1 MIRFTYQLT
10 PHMESG
16 ERLASPAPTLSAA
29 RTSSPAASSSSS
41 SSSSSSPAPHSKSS
55 LAPSPSALGS
65 TLTTSGLFGAAGE
78 QPFIGSTLS
87 SAFPLVNHPAF
98 GAIYTAGAG
107 RPEFGGLGSL
117 GMSAALAAHPQLGA
131 LSEWWRAAEA
141 HGRGA
146 AAFLP
151 SFIGF
156 PPFFTP
162 HIQPNHSASPV
173 QNRMP
178 GKNSNAP
185 PKGVNGAVNGSGV
198 CPPTTQSGNFS
209 ASPAPVQATTK
220 PTKNS
225 DPTTRRSSPQ
235 NNPGDLVA
243 KPTQKSKEKKPRKK
257 PADNS
262 VASNSESGTSSDS
275 SSDGSLSSD
284 LEDLAEDD
292 EDDDDDDEDDEEE
305 DKQSEFSDSEKQ
317 TKKNTKV
324 VIPNFGTAKTDTSIS
339 GERRDKKVTQAQ
351 KIPSNPPTLVPLPCS
366 VSPPAVSQNSPLAL
380 HSSRSWPEGTMQHF
394 SVIQSTG
401 LAANSKPLALLTQ
414 SQRESSP
421 SSSPIA
427 LTTSPKP
434 LASTASPKPPKLLP
448 STSPQHLPLSLCSS
462 PKPLSVPSPPRST
475 LPLSTS
481 PKPFGLTSP
490 VTSSRKSSLKPPQ
503 HRVPSAAKS
512 NKRKLLEASLA
523 QINEFRLK
531 QTLMSQGQ
539 TFPADQKKQQ
549 PGPKKSPKRTSLS
562 SSPFPPA
569 PRPPPQNNQSNLFL
583 TSALLGLPEPHQ
595 PNGVIQSTTQ
605 DAPLA
610 LITKP
615 RKDSAP
621 QGKSPQCDSDGGSL
635 PVNLSTGASR
645 TQATTQAG
653 PLSLHPT
660 TSPSATGH
668 GSRKNKIPKGK
679 GQTPGLGQGQGQGQ
693 GQADPLSAWKGFS
706 QNHLVQ
712 SLVDLFRG
720 GEPGIRIPGVS
731 IPGVGIPGVG
741 IPGTCNPTAGLPAN
755 KESDDSGDD
764 DDDEDDDLEEE
775 EDEDDSDDSLSESDS
790 NSDSDISGKKVK
802 ELKMLPS
809 GSSKKEMTPRRLT
822 KGPELLNTSTSHP
835 ATSCSPLNLQVIKSP
850 ATVTSSSAL
859 AYHSSP
865 GSSSYSLASPLGLGK
880 RKRVMDEK
888 DLMVPLELGWR
899 RETRIKSVAGRPQGE
914 VAYYAPCG
922 KKLRQYPDVM
932 KYLSR
937 NGISGITRD
946 NFSFSAKIR
955 VGDFYE
961 AREGPQGLQWSLL
974 KEEEVIPRILAMEG
988 RRGRPPNSE
997 RQLLGEG
1004 TKGTRRRKGRPP
1016 NVGDPVAPEGPSPS
1030 EVKLLRKLEAQE
1042 IARQAAQMKLM
1053 RKLEKQALARA
1064 AKEARKQQAIMA
1076 AEERR
1081 KQKEQIKIIKQQEK
1095 IKRIQQ
1101 IRMEK
1106 ELRAQQILEAKRKKK
1121 EEAANAKILEAEKRI
1136 KEKELRR
1143 QQAEILKHQELERHR
1158 LDMVWE
1164 RERRRQHVMLMK
1176 AVEAR
1181 KKAEER
1187 ERLRQEKRDEKRLN
1201 KERKLEQRRLELE
1214 IARELKKPNE
1224 DMCLSDHKLLPEF
1237 SRIPGLILPGRAV
1250 SDCLML
1256 MQFLRGFGKVLGL
1269 DLNVDVPTLG
1279 MLQEGLLNV
1288 GDSMGQ
1294 VQDLLVKMLSL
1305 AVCDPGL
1312 PPGQKTKTMLGD
1324 HLTNVGINRDN
1335 VSEVLQMYMGA
1346 HCANTELAPLA
1357 FSLKT
1362 KAFQAHTPAQK
1373 ASILGFLANELACS
1387 KAVISEID
1395 KSLDQMANMR
1405 KDKIIMEGK
1414 LKKLRTIYAK
1424 RTGKREASMCL
1435 EENQSIGT
1443 PSSAAKR
1450 KRKLGGDSDED
1461 EEEDDD
1467 SDDQAE
1473 EEEDEEEEE
1482 MKKVKK
1488 VETYDEDDVDQAT
1501 SIEELEKQ
1509 IEKLAKQHHQTRR
1522 KLFEISHSL
1531 RSMMYGQDRY
1541 RRRYWVLPHCGGVFI
1556 EAMESGEAPEE
1567 LEEERQRRRR
1577 TAEEIKVKEEPQEI
1591 ELQKEN
1597 PINSDG
1603 QSIRTQGLEQQ
1614 HEEEKEQGRKNNSPN
1629 LFYQQPDCASKLCT
1643 LRDVNKD
1650 INKETVRAEG
1660 NESPHVRQNGSP
1672 VGTSSSLTTNTSEL
1686 AEVATSSIVTINNTT
1701 NIPPPALSSVSVP
1714 CLPAPRD
1721 SPGNTPPTSSPA
1733 PSPLFSFQA
1742 NDQLLRV
1749 LTERSGHW
1757 FSLLPRNP
1765 CDLSSLTTT
1774 PPGAPRMSPQASSTP
1789 GRPKSPPPSPAL
1801 PLTPSAASAST
1812 SPHHPAGL
1820 LNYPLSALQV
1830 KSGGS
1835 LLGVSFGSWPSGMI
1849 SPSLPLCSSPSPML
1863 GHVLEGNTAASVS
1876 SKSESPLPRIEKTSS
1891 MPTSALEMPK
1901 SLDLTT
1907 PRPIPEEMLAGWWRV
1922 SDIEELRALVDALH
1936 CRGMR
1941 EKGLQ
1946 RQMQKYMEIIP
1957 QVCTKHKDV
1966 AMIELHELEESQV
1979 SVESVRGW
1987 CVEEQAMEMDIA
1999 VLQQVE
2005 ELERKVT
2012 AASLQVK
2019 GWTYPDPQSE
2029 REDLVYYEHKPPTTK
2044 STAGSANGADKDTKE
2059 HPEERGE
2066 KGGVMRHPDNPLD
2079 IAVTRLA
2086 DLERNIERRY
2096 LRSPLGTTIQIRLD
2110 NVGTVTVPAPAPSTS
2125 ADREGGEEEV
2135 AHGMKVWR
2143 KALSEVRSAAQ
2154 LAMCIQQLQKSIAW
2168 ERSIMKVYCQMC
2180 KKGDNEDL
2188 LLLCDGCDKG
2198 CHTYC
2203 HKPKITSI
2211 PEGDWYCPACI
2222 SKASG
2227 PSPKSKKPPSKP
2239 LASSGGSS
2247 KKGGEVKKNGKQAG
2261 NGDMSEDD
2269 SASASSTPKKTA
2281 KDTSRKRKPEETSLA
2296 LPASNQES
2304 PVCVKRAKTARDNNR
2319 DLGLCRVLLAE
2330 LERHQD
2336 AWPFLTPVNL
2346 KSVPGYKKVIKK
2358 PMDFSTIREKLVS
2371 SQYQNLETFIIDVNL
2386 VFDNCEKFNEDNSDI
2401 GRAGHNMRKFFEK
2414 RWTELLK
2421 QTN

>member
-1 MIRFTYQLT
+1 
-10 PHMESG
+10 MESG

-65 TLTTSGLFGAAGE
+65 TLSTSGRLFGAAGE

-98 GAIYTAGAG
+98 GALYTAGAG

-117 GMSAALAAHPQLGA
+117 GMSAALATHPQLGA

-162 HIQPNHSASPV
+162 HIQPNHSVSPV
-173 QNRMP
+173 QIRMP
-178 GKNSNAP
+178 GKNSHTP

-198 CPPTTQSGNFS
+198 CPPTTQSGSFS
-209 ASPAPVQATTK
+209 ASPAPVQASTK
-220 PTKNS
+220 STKTSNPS
-225 DPTTRRSSPQ
+225 HSHRSSPHK
-235 NNPGDLVA
+235 NPAELVV
-243 KPTQKSKEKKPRKK
+243 KPIQKQKEKKPRKK
-257 PADNS
+257 PTDAS

-292 EDDDDDDEDDEEE
+292 EDDDDDDEDDDEE
-305 DKQSEFSDSEKQ
+305 DKQSELSDSEKR
-317 TKKNTKV
+317 TKKKTKV
-324 VIPNFGTAKTDTSIS
+324 LIPGTGTAK
-339 GERRDKKVTQAQ
+339 KKAH
-351 KIPSNPPTLVPLPCS
+351 SNPPTLVPLPCS
-366 VSPPAVSQNSPLAL
+366 ASPPALSQSSPLAL
-380 HSSRSWPEGTMQHF
+380 HSSRSWTDSPQQHF

-414 SQRESSP
+414 PRRESSP

-427 LTTSPKP
+427 LTTSPKA
-434 LASTASPKPPKLLP
+434 LSSTASPKPPKLLP
-448 STSPQHLPLSLCSS
+448 SSSPQHLPLSLCSS
-462 PKPLSVPSPPRST
+462 PKPLSVPSPPPST

-481 PKPFGLTSP
+481 PKRFGLTSS
-490 VTSSRKSSLKPPQ
+490 VRSSKKSSLKPPQ
-503 HRVPSAAKS
+503 HAPSGAAKS
-512 NKRKLLEASLA
+512 NKRKQLEASLA

-539 TFPADQKKQQ
+539 TFPAELKKQQ
-549 PGPKKSPKRTSLS
+549 QGPNKSPKRTSLS
-562 SSPFPPA
+562 SSPLPPA
-569 PRPPPQNNQSNLFL
+569 PPPPPQNNHSNLFL
-583 TSALLGLPEPHQ
+583 SSALLGLPEPHH

-610 LITKP
+610 LISKP
-615 RKDSAP
+615 RKDSAS
-621 QGKSPQCDSDGGSL
+621 QGKSPQCDSEAGSM

-645 TQATTQAG
+645 TQGTTKAG
-653 PLSLHPT
+653 LLSQPPT
-660 TSPSATGH
+660 TSPHATGH
-668 GSRKNKIPKGK
+668 GSRKNKSPKGK
-679 GQTPGLGQGQGQGQ
+679 GQTPGLVQGQ
-693 GQADPLSAWKGFS
+693 GQADPLAAWKGFS

-720 GEPGIRIPGVS
+720 GEAGIGIPGVS
-731 IPGVGIPGVG
+731 IPGAGIPGVG

-755 KESDDSGDD
+755 KESDDSD

-775 EDEDDSDDSLSESDS
+775 EDEEDSDDSLSESDS
-790 NSDSDISGKKVK
+790 NSDSDVSGKKVK
-802 ELKMLPS
+802 ELKLLPS

-822 KGPELLNTSTSHP
+822 KGPELLNTSTNHT
-835 ATSCSPLNLQVIKSP
+835 ATSCSPLNLQVIKTP
-850 ATVTSSSAL
+850 TIVTSSSAL

-888 DLMVPLELGWR
+888 ELMIPLELGWR
-899 RETRIKSVAGRPQGE
+899 RETRIKTVAGRPQGE

-988 RRGRPPNSE
+988 RRGRPPNSD
-997 RQLLGEG
+997 RQSAGEG
-1004 TKGTRRRKGRPP
+1004 TKGSRRRKGRPP
-1016 NVGDPVAPEGPSPS
+1016 NVGDPLVPEGPSPS

-1064 AKEARKQQAIMA
+1064 AKEARKQQAIIA

-1081 KQKEQIKIIKQQEK
+1081 KQKEQIKILKQQ
-1095 IKRIQQ
+1095 
-1101 IRMEK
+1101 
-1106 ELRAQQILEAKRKKK
+1106 AKRKKK

-1224 DMCLSDHKLLPEF
+1224 DMCLSDHKPLPEF

-1269 DLNVDVPTLG
+1269 DLSMDVPTLG

-1294 VQDLLVKMLSL
+1294 VQDLLVKLLSL

-1346 HCANTELAPLA
+1346 HCANTNLALLA
-1357 FSLKT
+1357 LSLKT
-1362 KAFQAHTPAQK
+1362 KAFQAHTPVQK
-1373 ASILGFLANELACS
+1373 SSILGFLANELACS
-1387 KAVISEID
+1387 RAVISEID

-1405 KDKIIMEGK
+1405 KDKLIMEGK
-1414 LKKLRTIYAK
+1414 LKKLRTIHAK
-1424 RTGKREASMCL
+1424 RTGKREASMGV
-1435 EENQSIGT
+1435 EENQSVGT

-1450 KRKLGGDSDED
+1450 KRKLGGDSDD
-1461 EEEDDD
+1461 DEDDD
-1467 SDDQAE
+1467 EDSDDPAE

-1482 MKKVKK
+1482 VKKVKK
-1488 VETYDEDDVDQAT
+1488 AEVYDEDDVDQAT

-1577 TAEEIKVKEEPQEI
+1577 AAEEVKVKEEPQEI
-1591 ELQKEN
+1591 ELEKEKHAN
-1597 PINSDG
+1597 LDG
-1603 QSIRTQGLEQQ
+1603 PSVRSQGLEQLE
-1614 HEEEKEQGRKNNSPN
+1614 EEEKEHEGKKNSPS
-1629 LFYQQPDCASKLCT
+1629 LFYPQQGCVSKLCT
-1643 LRDVNKD
+1643 IRDVSKD
-1650 INKETVRAEG
+1650 VGKETVKAE
-1660 NESPHVRQNGSP
+1660 NKQSPHVRQNGSP
-1672 VGTSSSLTTNTSEL
+1672 VGTHSATASVTATSPTHNTSEP
-1686 AEVATSSIVTINNTT
+1686 AVASTPSLVTTNDMT
-1701 NIPPPALSSVSVP
+1701 NIPPPGSTSLPVP
-1714 CLPAPRD
+1714 CLPGPRE
-1721 SPGNTPPTSSPA
+1721 SPGNTPLSSSPA
-1733 PSPLFSFQA
+1733 PSPYLSFQA

-1774 PPGAPRMSPQASSTP
+1774 PPGAPRVSPQASSTP
-1789 GRPKSPPPSPAL
+1789 ARPRSPPPSPAL
-1801 PLTPSAASAST
+1801 PLTPSAASASA

-1820 LNYPLSALQV
+1820 LNYPMSALQV

-1835 LLGVSFGSWPSGMI
+1835 LLGVSFGSWPSGII
-1849 SPSLPLCSSPSPML
+1849 SPSLPLCSSPSLMP
-1863 GHVLEGNTAASVS
+1863 GHSLEGNTASVS

-1891 MPTSALEMPK
+1891 MPSPALEMPK
-1901 SLDLTT
+1901 SLDHSM
-1907 PRPIPEEMLAGWWRV
+1907 PRPIPEEMLTGWWRV
-1922 SDIEELRALVDALH
+1922 SDIEQLRNLVNALH
-1936 CRGMR
+1936 SRGIR

-1946 RQMQKYMEIIP
+1946 RQMQKYIEIIP
-1957 QVCTKHKDV
+1957 QVCTKHKEV
-1966 AMIELHELEESQV
+1966 AMIELRDLEESQV

-2029 REDLVYYEHKPPTTK
+2029 REDLVYYEHKPLTK
-2044 STAGSANGADKDTKE
+2044 SASAGTGDKDSKE
-2059 HPEERGE
+2059 HPDERGE
-2066 KGGVMRHPDNPLD
+2066 KGGVTRHPDNPLD

-2180 KKGDNEDL
+2180 RKGDNEDL

-2227 PSPKSKKPPSKP
+2227 PSPKNKKPPSKP
-2239 LASSGGSS
+2239 AASGGGGV
-2247 KKGGEVKKNGKQAG
+2247 KKGGEAKKNGKQTG
-2261 NGDMSEDD
+2261 NGEVSEED
-2269 SASASSTPKKTA
+2269 SASASSTPKKVA
-2281 KDTSRKRKPEETSLA
+2281 KDTNRKRKTEEASPA
-2296 LPASNQES
+2296 LPAANQES

>member
-1 MIRFTYQLT
+1 
-10 PHMESG
+10 MESG
-16 ERLASPAPTLSAA
+16 ERLASPVPTLSAA

-41 SSSSSSPAPHSKSS
+41 SSSSPSPAPHSKSS
-55 LAPSPSALGS
+55 LAPSPSAQGS
-65 TLTTSGLFGAAGE
+65 TLSTSGRLFGAAGE

-98 GAIYTAGAG
+98 GAIYTAGTG

-117 GMSAALAAHPQLGA
+117 GMSAALATHPQLGA

-162 HIQPNHSASPV
+162 HIQPNHSASPI
-173 QNRMP
+173 QIRMP
-178 GKNSNAP
+178 SKNSHTP
-185 PKGVNGAVNGSGV
+185 PKGVNGAVNGGEV
-198 CPPTTQSGNFS
+198 CPPTTQSGSFS
-209 ASPAPVQATTK
+209 AGPNPVQSSTK

-225 DPTTRRSSPQ
+225 ELSKNPRSGIQ
-235 NNPGDLVA
+235 NNPA
-243 KPTQKSKEKKPRKK
+243 KAVEKLHKTKDKKPRKK
-257 PADNS
+257 ATDTCT
-262 VASNSESGTSSDS
+262 ASNSESSTSSYS

-292 EDDDDDDEDDEEE
+292 EDDDDDEDDEEE
-305 DKQSEFSDSEKQ
+305 DKHTELSDSEKR
-317 TKKNTKV
+317 TKKKTKV
-324 VIPNFGTAKTDTSIS
+324 LIPSTGTAKTDRSPP
-339 GERRDKKVTQAQ
+339 GEPHNKMV
-351 KIPSNPPTLVPLPCS
+351 PSNPTTLVPLPCS
-366 VSPPAVSQNSPLAL
+366 VSPPSLSQTSPLAL
-380 HSSRSWPEGTMQHF
+380 HGSRSRTEGPHQHF

-401 LAANSKPLALLTQ
+401 LAANSKPLAVLAQ
-414 SQRESSP
+414 HRESPP

-427 LTTSPKP
+427 LTTSPKAP
-434 LASTASPKPPKLLP
+434 SSTASPKLPKLLP
-448 STSPQHLPLSLCSS
+448 SSPPQHLPLSLCSS

-475 LPLSTS
+475 LPPSTS

-490 VTSSRKSSLKPPQ
+490 LTSSQKSLLKPPR
-503 HRVPSAAKS
+503 HLVPGSTKA
-512 NKRKLLEASLA
+512 NKRKQLEASLV

-539 TFPADQKKQQ
+539 TFPPELKKQQ
-549 PGPKKSPKRTSLS
+549 QGLNKSPKRTSLS
-562 SSPFPPA
+562 SSPLLPA
-569 PRPPPQNNQSNLFL
+569 PPPPPQNNHSNLFL
-583 TSALLGLPEPHQ
+583 SSALLGLPEPHH

-615 RKDSAP
+615 RQDSAS
-621 QGKSPQCDSDGGSL
+621 QSKSPQCDSDAGSM

-645 TQATTQAG
+645 TQAAAQAC
-653 PLSLHPT
+653 PPSQPHT
-660 TSPSATGH
+660 TSPHAAGH
-668 GSRKNKIPKGK
+668 GSRKNKSPKVK
-679 GQTPGLGQGQGQGQ
+679 GQAPGPVQGP
-693 GQADPLSAWKGFS
+693 GQADPLAAWKGFS

-720 GEPGIRIPGVS
+720 GEPGIGIPGVS

-741 IPGTCNPTAGLPAN
+741 IPGTCNPPAGLPAN
-755 KESDDSGDD
+755 KESDESGDD

-775 EDEDDSDDSLSESDS
+775 EEDEEDSDDSLSESDS

-802 ELKMLPS
+802 ELKLLPS
-809 GSSKKEMTPRRLT
+809 GSSKKEMTPRRRT
-822 KGPELLNTSTSHP
+822 KGPELLSTSTTHTT
-835 ATSCSPLNLQVIKSP
+835 TSCSPLNLQVIKTP
-850 ATVTSSSAL
+850 TIVTSSSAL

-865 GSSSYSLASPLGLGK
+865 GSSSYSLASPLGFGK

-888 DLMVPLELGWR
+888 ELMIPLELGWR
-899 RETRIKSVAGRPQGE
+899 RETRVKPVAGRPPGE

-997 RQLLGEG
+997 RQSVGEG
-1004 TKGTRRRKGRPP
+1004 AKGNRRRKGRPP
-1016 NVGDPVAPEGPSPS
+1016 NVGNPLVPEGPSPS

-1042 IARQAAQMKLM
+1042 IARQATQMKLM

-1076 AEERR
+1076 AEERK
-1081 KQKEQIKIIKQQEK
+1081 KQKEQIKVLKQQEK

-1101 IRMEK
+1101 IRVEK
-1106 ELRAQQILEAKRKKK
+1106 ELRALQIVEAKRKKK
-1121 EEAANAKILEAEKRI
+1121 QEAANAKIVEAEKRI
-1136 KEKELRR
+1136 KEKEIRR
-1143 QQAEILKHQELERHR
+1143 HQAEILKHQELERHR

-1214 IARELKKPNE
+1214 LARELKKPNE
-1224 DMCLSDHKLLPEF
+1224 DMCLSDHKPLPDF
-1237 SRIPGLILPGRAV
+1237 SRIPGLILPGQAV

-1269 DLNVDVPTLG
+1269 DLNLDVPTLG
-1279 MLQEGLLNV
+1279 MLQEGLLNI
-1288 GDSMGQ
+1288 GDSMGH
-1294 VQDLLVKMLSL
+1294 VQDLLVKLLSL

-1312 PPGQKTKTMLGD
+1312 PPGQRTKTMLGD

-1357 FSLKT
+1357 LSLKT
-1362 KAFQAHTPAQK
+1362 KAFQAHMPAQK

-1395 KSLDQMANMR
+1395 KNLDQMANMR

-1414 LKKLRTIYAK
+1414 LKKLRNIYAK
-1424 RTGKREASMCL
+1424 RTGRREASMGL
-1435 EENQSIGT
+1435 EENQSVCT
-1443 PSSAAKR
+1443 PSSATKR
-1450 KRKLGGDSDED
+1450 KRKLGGDSDDDDDD
-1461 EEEDDD
+1461 EDD

-1473 EEEDEEEEE
+1473 DDEDEEEEDL
-1482 MKKVKK
+1482 KKIRR
-1488 VETYDEDDVDQAT
+1488 VETYDEDEVDQAT
-1501 SIEELEKQ
+1501 SLEELEKQ
-1509 IEKLAKQHHQTRR
+1509 IEKLAKQHHQMRR
-1522 KLFEISHSL
+1522 KLFESSHSL

-1556 EAMESGEAPEE
+1556 ESMESGEAPEE

-1577 TAEEIKVKEEPQEI
+1577 AAEEVKVKEEPQEI
-1591 ELQKEN
+1591 QVQKEKLTAN
-1597 PINSDG
+1597 ADAQYPQAHGSE
-1603 QSIRTQGLEQQ
+1603 EQKQ
-1614 HEEEKEQGRKNNSPN
+1614 EENEHEGKKSA
-1629 LFYQQPDCASKLCT
+1629 LFYQQPDCVSKLCT
-1643 LRDVNKD
+1643 LWDTE
-1650 INKETVRAEG
+1650 KETVNAEEK
-1660 NESPHVRQNGSP
+1660 ESPRVRQNGSP
-1672 VGTSSSLTTNTSEL
+1672 VGHPVATATVTSSCPSTNTSEP
-1686 AEVATSSIVTINNTT
+1686 AVASSPSVVTPNDIT
-1701 NIPPPALSSVSVP
+1701 NILPLASTSLSVQ

-1721 SPGNTPPTSSPA
+1721 SPGNTPPTTSPA
-1733 PSPLFSFQA
+1733 PSPHLTFQA

-1765 CDLSSLTTT
+1765 CDLASLTTT
-1774 PPGAPRMSPQASSTP
+1774 PPGAPRLSPQASSTP
-1789 GRPKSPPPSPAL
+1789 AKPRSPPPSPAL
-1801 PLTPSAASAST
+1801 PLTPSAASASG

-1830 KSGGS
+1830 KSGCS
-1835 LLGVSFGSWPSGMI
+1835 LLGVSLGSWPSGIM
-1849 SPSLPLCSSPSPML
+1849 SLPLCTSPSPMQ
-1863 GHVLEGNTAASVS
+1863 GHSLEGNTAASHS
-1876 SKSESPLPRIEKTSS
+1876 SKSESPLPRIEKTLS
-1891 MPTSALEMPK
+1891 MPCLAMEMPK
-1901 SLDLTT
+1901 SLDHPL
-1907 PRPIPEEMLAGWWRV
+1907 PRPIPEELLTGWWRV
-1922 SDIEELRALVDALH
+1922 SDIEQLRALVNALH
-1936 CRGMR
+1936 SRGIR

-1946 RQMQKYMEIIP
+1946 RQMQKYMETIP
-1957 QVCTKHKDV
+1957 QVCTRHRDV
-1966 AMIELHELEESQV
+1966 AMIELCELEESQV

-2019 GWTYPDPQSE
+2019 GWSFPDPQSE
-2029 REDLVYYEHKPPTTK
+2029 REDLVYYEHKPPTK
-2044 STAGSANGADKDTKE
+2044 STPASANMGDRDSKE
-2059 HPEERGE
+2059 HSEERGE

-2125 ADREGGEEEV
+2125 ADREGCEEEV

-2143 KALSEVRSAAQ
+2143 KALAEVRSAAQ

-2168 ERSIMKVYCQMC
+2168 ERSIMKVYCQLC
-2180 KKGDNEDL
+2180 RKGDNEDL

-2227 PSPKSKKPPSKP
+2227 PASKSKKPPSKQV
-2239 LASSGGSS
+2239 ASSGGGG

-2261 NGDMSEDD
+2261 NGEVPEDE
-2269 SASASSTPKKTA
+2269 SASANSTPKKGA
-2281 KDTSRKRKPEETSLA
+2281 KDTNRKRKTEERSPA
-2296 LPASNQES
+2296 LPTANQES

-2401 GRAGHNMRKFFEK
+2401 GRAGHTMRKFFEK

>member
-1 MIRFTYQLT
+1 
-10 PHMESG
+10 MESG
-16 ERLASPAPTLSAA
+16 ERLASPVPTLSAA

-41 SSSSSSPAPHSKSS
+41 TSSSPAPHSKSS
-55 LAPSPSALGS
+55 LAPTPSGLAS
-65 TLTTSGLFGAAGE
+65 TLSNSGRLFGAVGE

-98 GAIYTAGAG
+98 GALYTAGAG

-162 HIQPNHSASPV
+162 HIQPNHSASPI
-173 QNRMP
+173 QMRLP
-178 GKNSNAP
+178 SKNSHSP
-185 PKGVNGAVNGSGV
+185 PKGINGAVNGSV
-198 CPPTTQSGNFS
+198 VYPPSTQSGSFS
-209 ASPAPVQATTK
+209 SSPAPVQI
-220 PTKNS
+220 S
-225 DPTTRRSSPQ
+225 
-235 NNPGDLVA
+235 A
-243 KPTQKSKEKKPRKK
+243 KPTRNSEPPNSHHSSSSKPAGSTEKTHKTKEKKSRKK
-257 PADNS
+257 PADGS
-262 VASNSESGTSSDS
+262 TASHSESGSSSDI

-284 LEDLAEDD
+284 LEDLPEDD
-292 EDDDDDDEDDEEE
+292 EDDDDDEEDEEDEDKSSELLDS
-305 DKQSEFSDSEKQ
+305 DKRA
-317 TKKNTKV
+317 KKKSKV
-324 VIPNFGTAKTDTSIS
+324 LTPNSAKTDRLLS
-339 GERRDKKVTQAQ
+339 GSSTAEAKTPKV
-351 KIPSNPPTLVPLPCS
+351 PSNPPTLVPLPRS
-366 VSPPAVSQNSPLAL
+366 VSPPAPSQITPLAL
-380 HSSRSWPEGTMQHF
+380 HNSRPRTEQHF

-401 LAANSKPLALLTQ
+401 LAANSKPMALVTH
-414 SQRESSP
+414 RESSP

-427 LTTSPKP
+427 LTTSPKA
-434 LASTASPKPPKLLP
+434 LSRTVSPKLLP
-448 STSPQHLPLSLCSS
+448 SSSPQHLPLSLCSS
-462 PKPLSVPSPPRST
+462 PKPLSVPSPPM
-475 LPLSTS
+475 STS
-481 PKPFGLTSP
+481 PKPFALTSP
-490 VTSSRKSSLKPPQ
+490 VTSSQKRTLKPPQ
-503 HRVPSAAKS
+503 HAAGGKPS
-512 NKRKLLEASLA
+512 KRKLLEASLA

-531 QTLMSQGQ
+531 QTLGSHGQ
-539 TFPADQKKQQ
+539 LFPAEFKKQT
-549 PGPKKSPKRTSLS
+549 GPKSPKRTSLS
-562 SSPFPPA
+562 PLPPV
-569 PRPPPQNNQSNLFL
+569 PTPQNNHSNLFL
-583 TSALLGLPEPHQ
+583 SSALLGLPEPHQ

-615 RKDSAP
+615 RKDSASR
-621 QGKSPQCDSDGGSL
+621 GKSLHCDSDSGSM

-645 TQATTQAG
+645 TQSQ
-653 PLSLHPT
+653 PPT
-660 TSPSATGH
+660 TSLHATGH
-668 GSRKNKIPKGK
+668 GSRKNKSLLGK
-679 GQTPGLGQGQGQGQ
+679 GHSLGLGQA
-693 GQADPLSAWKGFS
+693 QADAFAAWKGLP

-712 SLVDLFRG
+712 SLVDLFRA
-720 GEPGIRIPGVS
+720 GESGIGIPGVS
-731 IPGVGIPGVG
+731 IPGVGIPGMG
-741 IPGTCNPTAGLPAN
+741 LPGTFNPTAGLPAN

-775 EDEDDSDDSLSESDS
+775 DEEDSDDSLSESDS
-790 NSDSDISGKKVK
+790 NSDSDISGKKAK
-802 ELKMLPS
+802 ELKLPS
-809 GSSKKEMTPRRLT
+809 GLSKKESLSRRLT
-822 KGPELLNTSTSHP
+822 KGAELLNTSSNHT

-850 ATVTSSSAL
+850 IVSSSSAL

-865 GSSSYSLASPLGLGK
+865 GSSYSLTSPLGLVK
-880 RKRVMDEK
+880 KKRVIDEK
-888 DLMVPLELGWR
+888 DLMLPLELGWR
-899 RETRIKSVAGRPQGE
+899 RETRIKSVAGRPQGD
-914 VAYYAPCG
+914 VAYYGPCG

-937 NGISGITRD
+937 NGISGLTRD

-974 KEEEVIPRILAMEG
+974 KEDEVIPHILAMEG
-988 RRGRPPNSE
+988 RRGRPPTSD
-997 RQLLGEG
+997 RQLGPDG
-1004 TKGTRRRKGRPP
+1004 GKGSRRRKGRPP
-1016 NVGDPVAPEGPSPS
+1016 NVGDPLIPEGPSPS

-1053 RKLEKQALARA
+1053 RKLEKQAMARA

-1081 KQKEQIKIIKQQEK
+1081 KQKEQIKILKQQEK

-1106 ELRAQQILEAKRKKK
+1106 ELRAQQILEAKRRKK
-1121 EEAANAKILEAEKRI
+1121 EEATNAKILEAEKRI
-1136 KEKELRR
+1136 KEKEIRR

-1158 LDMVWE
+1158 LDME

-1176 AVEAR
+1176 AVDAR

-1187 ERLRQEKRDEKRLN
+1187 ERVRQEKRDEKRLN
-1201 KERKLEQRRLELE
+1201 KERKLEQRRLEQEL
-1214 IARELKKPNE
+1214 ARELKKPNE
-1224 DMCLSDHKLLPEF
+1224 DMSLSDHKPLPDF

-1269 DLNVDVPTLG
+1269 DLNTDVPTLG

-1357 FSLKT
+1357 LSLKT
-1362 KAFQAHTPAQK
+1362 KAFQAHTPEQK
-1373 ASILGFLANELACS
+1373 AAILGFLANELACS

-1395 KSLDQMANMR
+1395 KNLDQMANMR

-1414 LKKLRTIYAK
+1414 LKKLRTIHAK
-1424 RTGKREASMCL
+1424 RTGKREASAGV
-1435 EENQSIGT
+1435 EETQSVGT
-1443 PSSAAKR
+1443 PSSATKR
-1450 KRKLGGDSDED
+1450 KRKMAADSDDEEDED
-1461 EEEDDD
+1461 ED
-1467 SDDQAE
+1467 SDDPPD
-1473 EEEDEEEEE
+1473 EDEEEEE
-1482 MKKVKK
+1482 EEIKKVKK
-1488 VETYDEDDVDQAT
+1488 TEAYDEDEVDQAT

-1509 IEKLAKQHHQTRR
+1509 IDKLAKQHHQIRR
-1522 KLFEISHSL
+1522 KLYEIAHSL
-1531 RSMMYGQDRY
+1531 RAMMYGQDRY

-1556 EAMESGEAPEE
+1556 EGMESGEGPDE
-1567 LEEERQRRRR
+1567 LEEERQRRKRV
-1577 TAEEIKVKEEPQEI
+1577 AEEVNVKDEPLEI
-1591 ELQKEN
+1591 ELQKDKLVEN
-1597 PINSDG
+1597 NTCDMSEDKTD
-1603 QSIRTQGLEQQ
+1603 SLY
-1614 HEEEKEQGRKNNSPN
+1614 
-1629 LFYQQPDCASKLCT
+1629 YQQSGGVVKVCSQ
-1643 LRDVNKD
+1643 RDSNNHPGTDAV
-1650 INKETVRAEG
+1650 KEEDK
-1660 NESPHVRQNGSP
+1660 ESLHQNGSP
-1672 VGTSSSLTTNTSEL
+1672 VGHSATATPTSPTHNTSQPSVAEIPSVNTNHTTNS
-1686 AEVATSSIVTINNTT
+1686 
-1701 NIPPPALSSVSVP
+1701 PPPSSAAGSVLCTP
-1714 CLPAPRD
+1714 ASRDTFENTAPHTFSPILQLP
-1721 SPGNTPPTSSPA
+1721 
-1733 PSPLFSFQA
+1733 FQT

-1757 FSLLPRNP
+1757 FSLLPRSP
-1765 CDLSSLTTT
+1765 CDVSSITASS
-1774 PPGAPRMSPQASSTP
+1774 PGASRVSPQASSTP
-1789 GRPKSPPPSPAL
+1789 ARPKSPSPAL
-1801 PLTPSAASAST
+1801 PLTPSAASASA
-1812 SPHHPAGL
+1812 SPHHPATL
-1820 LNYPLSALQV
+1820 LSYPLSALQM
-1830 KSGGS
+1830 KPGSS
-1835 LLGVSFGSWPSGMI
+1835 LLGLSFGSWSSGLL
-1849 SPSLPLCSSPSPML
+1849 SPSLPLSTSPMPA
-1863 GHVLEGNTAASVS
+1863 HCLENTASVS
-1876 SKSESPLPRIEKTSS
+1876 SKSESPVHRVEKSSS
-1891 MPTSALEMPK
+1891 MPSPAQELPK
-1901 SLDLTT
+1901 SPDHRT
-1907 PRPIPEEMLAGWWRV
+1907 PRPIPEEMLTGWWRV
-1922 SDIEELRALVDALH
+1922 SDMEELKALLEALH
-1936 CRGMR
+1936 SRGIR

-1946 RQMQKYMEIIP
+1946 RQIQKYMEIIP
-1957 QVCTKHKDV
+1957 QVCTKHRDA
-1966 AMIELHELEESQV
+1966 AMIELRDLEESQV
-1979 SVESVRGW
+1979 SEESVRGW

-2005 ELERKVT
+2005 ELERKVS

-2029 REDLVYYEHKPPTTK
+2029 REDLVYYEHKPLTKPTAT
-2044 STAGSANGADKDTKE
+2044 SGSDKDSKDSKEPKDSKDSRE
-2059 HPEERGE
+2059 HPEERGSE
-2066 KGGVMRHPDNPLD
+2066 KGGVVRHPDNPLD

-2143 KALSEVRSAAQ
+2143 KALIEVRSAAQ

-2168 ERSIMKVYCQMC
+2168 ERSIMKVYCQIC

-2203 HKPKITSI
+2203 HKPKITTI

-2222 SKASG
+2222 SKAS
-2227 PSPKSKKPPSKP
+2227 SPIPKNKKPQSKP
-2239 LASSGGSS
+2239 VASTGSN
-2247 KKGGEVKKNGKQAG
+2247 KKSEAKKNGKQTG
-2261 NGDMSEDD
+2261 NGGVTEEEP
-2269 SASASSTPKKTA
+2269 ASANTTPKKGA
-2281 KDTSRKRKPEETSLA
+2281 KDNNRKRKIEESS
-2296 LPASNQES
+2296 PAPPAANQES
-2304 PVCVKRAKTARDNNR
+2304 PASVKRAKTARDNNR

-2336 AWPFLTPVNL
+2336 AWPFLSPVNL

-2386 VFDNCEKFNEDNSDI
+2386 VFENCEKFNEDNSDI

>member
-1 MIRFTYQLT
+1 
-10 PHMESG
+10 MESG

-41 SSSSSSPAPHSKSS
+41 SSSPSPAPHSKSS

-65 TLTTSGLFGAAGE
+65 TLSTSGRLFGVAGE
-78 QPFIGSTLS
+78 QPFIGSALS

-98 GAIYTAGAG
+98 GALYTAGAG

-117 GMSAALAAHPQLGA
+117 GLSAALATHPQLGA

-141 HGRGA
+141 HNRGA

-162 HIQPNHSASPV
+162 HIQPNHSISPV
-173 QNRMP
+173 QIRMP
-178 GKNSNAP
+178 GKNSQTP

-198 CPPTTQSGNFS
+198 FPPTTQSGSFS
-209 ASPAPVQATTK
+209 VSPASVQASTK
-220 PTKNS
+220 STKYSNLSNS
-225 DPTTRRSSPQ
+225 HRSSPH
-235 NNPGDLVA
+235 NNPAGLVE
-243 KPTQKSKEKKPRKK
+243 KPIQKSKEKKPRKK
-257 PADNS
+257 PADTS

-305 DKQSEFSDSEKQ
+305 DKQSELSDSEKR
-317 TKKNTKV
+317 TKKKTKV
-324 VIPNFGTAKTDTSIS
+324 SIPSTGNAK
-339 GERRDKKVTQAQ
+339 KKA
-351 KIPSNPPTLVPLPCS
+351 PSNPPTLVPLPCS
-366 VSPPAVSQNSPLAL
+366 VSPPALSQSSPLAL
-380 HSSRSWPEGTMQHF
+380 HSSRPWTDSPQQHF

-414 SQRESSP
+414 PRRETSP

-427 LTTSPKP
+427 LTTSPKT
-434 LASTASPKPPKLLP
+434 LSSTASPKPPRLLP
-448 STSPQHLPLSLCSS
+448 SSSPQHVPLSLCSS
-462 PKPLSVPSPPRST
+462 PKPLSVPSPPHST
-475 LPLSTS
+475 LTLSTS
-481 PKPFGLTSP
+481 PKSFGLTSS
-490 VTSSRKSSLKPPQ
+490 VRSSKKSSLKPHQ
-503 HRVPSAAKS
+503 HAPAGAAKS
-512 NKRKLLEASLA
+512 NKRKQLEASLA

-539 TFPADQKKQQ
+539 TFPAELKKQQ
-549 PGPKKSPKRTSLS
+549 QGPNKSPKRTSLS
-562 SSPFPPA
+562 SSPLPPA
-569 PRPPPQNNQSNLFL
+569 PLPPPQNNHSNLFL
-583 TSALLGLPEPHQ
+583 SSALLGLPEPHH

-610 LITKP
+610 LISKP
-615 RKDSAP
+615 RKDTASK
-621 QGKSPQCDSDGGSL
+621 GKSPQCDSDAGSM
-635 PVNLSTGASR
+635 PVNLSTGSSR
-645 TQATTQAG
+645 TQGTTQAG
-653 PLSLHPT
+653 PPSQPPT
-660 TSPSATGH
+660 TSPHATGH
-668 GSRKNKIPKGK
+668 GSRKNKSPKGK
-679 GQTPGLGQGQGQGQ
+679 GQTPGLGQGLA
-693 GQADPLSAWKGFS
+693 QADPLAAWKGFS

-720 GEPGIRIPGVS
+720 GEAGIGIPGVS

-741 IPGTCNPTAGLPAN
+741 IPGTFNPTAGLPAN
-755 KESDDSGDD
+755 KESDDSD

-775 EDEDDSDDSLSESDS
+775 EDEEDSDDSLSESDS
-790 NSDSDISGKKVK
+790 NSDSDVSGKKVK
-802 ELKMLPS
+802 ELKLLPS

-822 KGPELLNTSTSHP
+822 KGPELLNTSTNHT
-835 ATSCSPLNLQVIKSP
+835 ATSCSPLNLQVIKTP
-850 ATVTSSSAL
+850 TIVTSSSAL

-888 DLMVPLELGWR
+888 ELMIPLELGWR
-899 RETRIKSVAGRPQGE
+899 RETRITTVAGRPQAE
-914 VAYYAPCG
+914 VAYYAPCS

-932 KYLSR
+932 K
-937 NGISGITRD
+937 
-946 NFSFSAKIR
+946 
-955 VGDFYE
+955 
-961 AREGPQGLQWSLL
+961 GLPWSLL
-974 KEEEVIPRILAMEG
+974 KEEEVIPHILAMEG
-988 RRGRPPNSE
+988 RRGRPSSSD
-997 RQLLGEG
+997 RQSAGEG
-1004 TKGTRRRKGRPP
+1004 TKGSRRRKGRPP
-1016 NVGDPVAPEGPSPS
+1016 NVGDPLVPEGPSPS

-1042 IARQAAQMKLM
+1042 IARQAAQMKMM

-1064 AKEARKQQAIMA
+1064 AKEARKQQAIIA

-1081 KQKEQIKIIKQQEK
+1081 KQKEQIKILKQQEK

-1106 ELRAQQILEAKRKKK
+1106 ELRAQQLLEVKRRKK
-1121 EEAANAKILEAEKRI
+1121 EEVTNAKILEAEKRI

-1143 QQAEILKHQELERHR
+1143 QQAEILKHQ
-1158 LDMVWE
+1158 E

-1224 DMCLSDHKLLPEF
+1224 DMCLSDHKPLPEF

-1269 DLNVDVPTLG
+1269 DLNMDVPTLG

-1294 VQDLLVKMLSL
+1294 VQDLLVKLLSL

-1312 PPGQKTKTMLGD
+1312 PPGQRTKTMLGD

-1346 HCANTELAPLA
+1346 HCANTDLALLA
-1357 FSLKT
+1357 LSLKT
-1362 KAFQAHTPAQK
+1362 KAFQAHTPVQK
-1373 ASILGFLANELACS
+1373 SSILGFLANELACS
-1387 KAVISEID
+1387 RAVISEID
-1395 KSLDQMANMR
+1395 KSLDQMSNMR
-1405 KDKIIMEGK
+1405 KDKLIMEGK
-1414 LKKLRTIYAK
+1414 LKKLRIIHAK
-1424 RTGKREASMCL
+1424 RTGKREASMGV
-1435 EENQSIGT
+1435 EENQSVGT

-1450 KRKLGGDSDED
+1450 KRRDSDED
-1461 EEEDDD
+1461 EDDDED
-1467 SDDQAE
+1467 SDDPAE

-1482 MKKVKK
+1482 VKKVKK
-1488 VETYDEDDVDQAT
+1488 VEVYDEDDVDQAT

-1577 TAEEIKVKEEPQEI
+1577 VAEEVKVKEEPQEI
-1591 ELQKEN
+1591 ELEKEKHADV
-1597 PINSDG
+1597 DG
-1603 QSIRTQGLEQQ
+1603 PSIRTEGLEQQ
-1614 HEEEKEQGRKNNSPN
+1614 EEEEMEYEGKNNSPS
-1629 LFYQQPDCASKLCT
+1629 LFYPEQGCVSKICT
-1643 LRDVNKD
+1643 IRDVNND
-1650 INKETVRAEG
+1650 VGRETVKAE
-1660 NESPHVRQNGSP
+1660 NKQSPHVRQNGSP
-1672 VGTSSSLTTNTSEL
+1672 LGTHSATASVTVTSPTHNTSEP
-1686 AEVATSSIVTINNTT
+1686 AVASTPSLVTTNDAT
-1701 NIPPPALSSVSVP
+1701 NIPPTASTSLPVP
-1714 CLPAPRD
+1714 CLPGPSESQGD
-1721 SPGNTPPTSSPA
+1721 TPLSSSPT
-1733 PSPLFSFQA
+1733 PSPYIPFQA

-1774 PPGAPRMSPQASSTP
+1774 PPAASRVSPQASSTP
-1789 GRPKSPPPSPAL
+1789 AGPRSPPPSPAL

-1820 LNYPLSALQV
+1820 LNYPISALQV
-1830 KSGGS
+1830 KPCGS
-1835 LLGVSFGSWPSGMI
+1835 LLGVSFGSWPSGII
-1849 SPSLPLCSSPSPML
+1849 SPSLPLCSSPSPMP
-1863 GHVLEGNTAASVS
+1863 GHSLEGNTASVS
-1876 SKSESPLPRIEKTSS
+1876 SKSESPLPGIEKTSS
-1891 MPTSALEMPK
+1891 MPSPALEMPK
-1901 SLDLTT
+1901 SLDH
-1907 PRPIPEEMLAGWWRV
+1907 PMPQPIPEEMLTGWWRV
-1922 SDIEELRALVDALH
+1922 SDIEQLRNLVNALH
-1936 CRGMR
+1936 SRGFR
-1941 EKGLQ
+1941 EKGLE

-1957 QVCTKHKDV
+1957 QVCTKHRDV
-1966 AMIELHELEESQV
+1966 AMIELRDLEESQV

-2012 AASLQVK
+2012 SASLQAK
-2019 GWTYPDPQSE
+2019 GWMYPDPQSE
-2029 REDLVYYEHKPPTTK
+2029 REDLVYYEHKPLTK
-2044 STAGSANGADKDTKE
+2044 STSASTGDKE

-2066 KGGVMRHPDNPLD
+2066 KGGVTRHLDNPLD

-2180 KKGDNEDL
+2180 RKGDNEDL

-2227 PSPKSKKPPSKP
+2227 PSPKNKKPPSKP
-2239 LASSGGSS
+2239 VASSGGGG
-2247 KKGGEVKKNGKQAG
+2247 KKGGEAKKNGKQTG
-2261 NGDMSEDD
+2261 NGEVSEEDP
-2269 SASASSTPKKTA
+2269 ASASSTPKKAAA
-2281 KDTSRKRKPEETSLA
+2281 KDTNRKRKLEECSPA
-2296 LPASNQES
+2296 LPGANQET

-2346 KSVPGYKKVIKK
+2346 KSVPGYRKVIKK

-2386 VFDNCEKFNEDNSDI
+2386 VFDNCEKYNEDNSDI

>member
-1 MIRFTYQLT
+1 
-10 PHMESG
+10 MESG
-16 ERLASPAPTLSAA
+16 ERLASPVPTLSAA
-29 RTSSPAASSSSS
+29 RTSSPAASSSS

-55 LAPSPSALGS
+55 LAPSPSGLGS
-65 TLTTSGLFGAAGE
+65 TLSNSGRLFGAVGE

-98 GAIYTAGAG
+98 GALYTAGAG

-117 GMSAALAAHPQLGA
+117 GMSALAAHPQLGA

-173 QNRMP
+173 QMRMP
-178 GKNSNAP
+178 SKNSHSS
-185 PKGVNGAVNGSGV
+185 PKGMNGAVNGSLV
-198 CPPTTQSGNFS
+198 SPPSTQSGSFS
-209 ASPAPVQATTK
+209 SSPAPVQTSAK

-225 DPTTRRSSPQ
+225 EPSNSHRSSPS
-235 NNPGDLVA
+235 NKPADLVEKIQ
-243 KPTQKSKEKKPRKK
+243 KPKEKKARKK
-257 PADNS
+257 PTDAPA
-262 VASNSESGTSSDS
+262 ASNSESGSSSDS

-284 LEDLAEDD
+284 LEDLPEDD
-292 EDDDDDDEDDEEE
+292 EDDDDDEEDEEE
-305 DKQSEFSDSEKQ
+305 DKEAELSDSEKR
-317 TKKNTKV
+317 TKKKTKV
-324 VIPNFGTAKTDTSIS
+324 LTPNTGSAKK
-339 GERRDKKVTQAQ
+339 EPKAHKL
-351 KIPSNPPTLVPLPCS
+351 PSNLPTLVPLPCS
-366 VSPPAVSQNSPLAL
+366 VSPSTLSSTTPLGL
-380 HSSRSWPEGTMQHF
+380 HNCRPRTEGPQQQHF

-401 LAANSKPLALLTQ
+401 LAGNSKPMALMPH
-414 SQRESSP
+414 RESSP

-427 LTTSPKP
+427 LTTSN
-434 LASTASPKPPKLLP
+434 TVSPKPPKLLP
-448 STSPQHLPLSLCSS
+448 SSSPQHLPLSLCSS
-462 PKPLSVPSPPRST
+462 PKPLSVPSPPRSS

-481 PKPFGLTSP
+481 PKPFALTSS
-490 VTSSRKSSLKPPQ
+490 VTSSQKRLLKPAQ
-503 HRVPSAAKS
+503 HTAGGSGKPS
-512 NKRKLLEASLA
+512 KRKLLEASLA

-531 QTLMSQGQ
+531 QTLESQGPL
-539 TFPADQKKQQ
+539 FSAELKKQAR
-549 PGPKKSPKRTSLS
+549 PKSPKRTSLS
-562 SSPFPPA
+562 PLPPV
-569 PRPPPQNNQSNLFL
+569 PPSQNNHSNLFL
-583 TSALLGLPEPHQ
+583 SSALLGLPEPHH

-615 RKDSAP
+615 RKDSAS
-621 QGKSPQCDSDGGSL
+621 QGKSPQCDSDAGSM

-645 TQATTQAG
+645 TQAG
-653 PLSLHPT
+653 PQSQPPT
-660 TSPSATGH
+660 TSAHATGH
-668 GSRKNKIPKGK
+668 GSRKNKTMMGK
-679 GQTPGLGQGQGQGQ
+679 GHSLGLGQA
-693 GQADPLSAWKGFS
+693 QADALAAWKGLP

-720 GEPGIRIPGVS
+720 GEAGIGIPGVS
-731 IPGVGIPGVG
+731 IPGVGIPGMG
-741 IPGTCNPTAGLPAN
+741 LPGTCNPTAGLPAN

-775 EDEDDSDDSLSESDS
+775 EDEEESDDSLSESDS

-802 ELKMLPS
+802 ELKLQS
-809 GSSKKEMTPRRLT
+809 GLSKKELSSRRLT
-822 KGPELLNTSTSHP
+822 KGPDLLNTSTNHT
-835 ATSCSPLNLQVIKSP
+835 ATSCSPLNLQVIKNP
-850 ATVTSSSAL
+850 AIVTNSSAL

-865 GSSSYSLASPLGLGK
+865 GSSSYGLASPLGLVKKK
-880 RKRVMDEK
+880 RLMDEK
-888 DLMVPLELGWR
+888 ELMLPLELGWR
-899 RETRIKSVAGRPQGE
+899 RETRIKSLAGRPHGE

-974 KEEEVIPRILAMEG
+974 KEDEVIPRILAMEG

-997 RQLLGEG
+997 RQSGADG
-1004 TKGTRRRKGRPP
+1004 AKGSRRRKGRPP
-1016 NVGDPVAPEGPSPS
+1016 NVGDPVVPEGPSPS

-1064 AKEARKQQAIMA
+1064 AKEARKRQAIMA

-1081 KQKEQIKIIKQQEK
+1081 KQKEQIKILKQQEK

-1136 KEKELRR
+1136 KEKEMRR
-1143 QQAEILKHQELERHR
+1143 QQAEILKHQ
-1158 LDMVWE
+1158 E

-1214 IARELKKPNE
+1214 LARELKKPNE
-1224 DMCLSDHKLLPEF
+1224 DMCLSDHKPLPEF

-1269 DLNVDVPTLG
+1269 DLNADVPTLG

-1288 GDSMGQ
+1288 GDSMGR

-1335 VSEVLQMYMGA
+1335 VSEVLQMYVGA

-1357 FSLKT
+1357 LSLKT
-1362 KAFQAHTPAQK
+1362 KAFQAHTPEQK

-1395 KSLDQMANMR
+1395 KNLDQMANMR

-1424 RTGKREASMCL
+1424 RTGKREASMGV
-1435 EENQSIGT
+1435 EETQSVGT

-1450 KRKLGGDSDED
+1450 KRKMGGDSDDEDDD
-1461 EEEDDD
+1461 EED
-1467 SDDQAE
+1467 SDDQPD
-1473 EEEDEEEEE
+1473 EEDEEEEE
-1482 MKKVKK
+1482 EIKKVKK
-1488 VETYDEDDVDQAT
+1488 VEVYDEDEVDQAT

-1509 IEKLAKQHHQTRR
+1509 IEKLAKQHHQIRR

-1556 EAMESGEAPEE
+1556 EAMESGDAPEE
-1567 LEEERQRRRR
+1567 LEEERQRRKRA
-1577 TAEEIKVKEEPQEI
+1577 AEEVKVKDEPQEI
-1591 ELQKEN
+1591 EVQKDKPTNSASLCSDPQNEEGNEN
-1597 PINSDG
+1597 KKNS
-1603 QSIRTQGLEQQ
+1603 LY
-1614 HEEEKEQGRKNNSPN
+1614 
-1629 LFYQQPDCASKLCT
+1629 YQQSGTVSKLCT
-1643 LRDVNKD
+1643 QRDTNKRVGKGTVKVEDKESLRKS
-1650 INKETVRAEG
+1650 I
-1660 NESPHVRQNGSP
+1660 SP
-1672 VGTSSSLTTNTSEL
+1672 VGPPVTATAVTPSSPLHNTSEPTV
-1686 AEVATSSIVTINNTT
+1686 AEIPFIATT
-1701 NIPPPALSSVSVP
+1701 NAPPSSSTAGSDNSLHP
-1714 CLPAPRD
+1714 I
-1721 SPGNTPPTSSPA
+1721 SA
-1733 PSPLFSFQA
+1733 PSPQLLFQA

-1757 FSLLPRNP
+1757 FSLLPRSP
-1765 CDLSSLTTT
+1765 CDLASLATS
-1774 PPGAPRMSPQASSTP
+1774 PPGASRVSPQASSTP
-1789 GRPKSPPPSPAL
+1789 ARPKSPSLSPAL
-1801 PLTPSAASAST
+1801 PLTPSAASASA

-1820 LNYPLSALQV
+1820 LSYPLSALQV
-1830 KSGGS
+1830 KPGAS
-1835 LLGVSFGSWPSGMI
+1835 LLSVSFGNWSSGVL
-1849 SPSLPLCSSPSPML
+1849 SPSLPLCSSPSPMP
-1863 GHVLEGNTAASVS
+1863 GHSLENNTAASVS
-1876 SKSESPLPRIEKTSS
+1876 SKSESPIPRLDKTSS
-1891 MPTSALEMPK
+1891 MPSPALELPK
-1901 SLDLTT
+1901 SLDHPT
-1907 PRPIPEEMLAGWWRV
+1907 PWPIPEEMLTGWWRV
-1922 SDIEELRALVDALH
+1922 SDIEELKAVVEALH
-1936 CRGMR
+1936 SRGIR

-1946 RQMQKYMEIIP
+1946 RQIQKYIEIIP

-1966 AMIELHELEESQV
+1966 AMIELRELEESQV

-2019 GWTYPDPQSE
+2019 GWTFSDPQSE
-2029 REDLVYYEHKPPTTK
+2029 REDLVYYEHKPLTK
-2044 STAGSANGADKDTKE
+2044 STPASGSDKDSKE
-2059 HPEERGE
+2059 HPEERAE
-2066 KGGVMRHPDNPLD
+2066 KGGVVRHPDNPLD

-2143 KALSEVRSAAQ
+2143 KALTEVRSAAQ

-2168 ERSIMKVYCQMC
+2168 ERSIMKVYCQIC

-2203 HKPKITSI
+2203 HKPKITCI

-2222 SKASG
+2222 CKASS
-2227 PSPKSKKPPSKP
+2227 PTPKSKKPQSKP
-2239 LASSGGSS
+2239 VASGGGGS
-2247 KKGGEVKKNGKQAG
+2247 KKGADAKKNGKQTG
-2261 NGDMSEDD
+2261 NGEVSEDD
-2269 SASASSTPKKTA
+2269 TASASSTPKKNA
-2281 KDTSRKRKPEETSLA
+2281 KDTSRKRKTEESSPA
-2296 LPASNQES
+2296 LPPANQES
-2304 PVCVKRAKTARDNNR
+2304 PASVKRAKTARDNNR

>member
-1 MIRFTYQLT
+1 
-10 PHMESG
+10 MESG

-65 TLTTSGLFGAAGE
+65 TLSTSGRLFGAAGE

-98 GAIYTAGAG
+98 GALYTAGAG

-117 GMSAALAAHPQLGA
+117 GMSAALATHPQLGA

-162 HIQPNHSASPV
+162 HIQPNHSVSPV
-173 QNRMP
+173 QIRMP
-178 GKNSNAP
+178 GKNSHTP

-198 CPPTTQSGNFS
+198 CPPTTQSGSFS
-209 ASPAPVQATTK
+209 ASPAPVQASTK
-220 PTKNS
+220 STKTSNPS
-225 DPTTRRSSPQ
+225 HSHRSSPHK
-235 NNPGDLVA
+235 NPAELVV
-243 KPTQKSKEKKPRKK
+243 KPIQKQKEKKPRKK
-257 PADNS
+257 PTDAS

-292 EDDDDDDEDDEEE
+292 EDDDDDDEDDDEE
-305 DKQSEFSDSEKQ
+305 DKQSELSDSEKR
-317 TKKNTKV
+317 TKKKTKV
-324 VIPNFGTAKTDTSIS
+324 LIPGTGTAK
-339 GERRDKKVTQAQ
+339 KKAH
-351 KIPSNPPTLVPLPCS
+351 SNPPTLVPLPCS
-366 VSPPAVSQNSPLAL
+366 ASPPALSQSSPLAL
-380 HSSRSWPEGTMQHF
+380 HSSRSWTDSPQQHF

-414 SQRESSP
+414 PRRESSP

-427 LTTSPKP
+427 LTTSPKA
-434 LASTASPKPPKLLP
+434 LSSTASPKPPKLLP
-448 STSPQHLPLSLCSS
+448 SSSPQHLPLSLCSS
-462 PKPLSVPSPPRST
+462 PKPLSVPSPPPST

-481 PKPFGLTSP
+481 PKRFGLTSS
-490 VTSSRKSSLKPPQ
+490 VRSSKKSSLKPPQ
-503 HRVPSAAKS
+503 HAPSGAAKS
-512 NKRKLLEASLA
+512 NKRKQLEASLA

-539 TFPADQKKQQ
+539 TFPAELKKQQ
-549 PGPKKSPKRTSLS
+549 QGPNKSPKRTSLS
-562 SSPFPPA
+562 SSPLPPA
-569 PRPPPQNNQSNLFL
+569 PPPPPQNNHSNLFL
-583 TSALLGLPEPHQ
+583 SSALLGLPEPHH

-610 LITKP
+610 LISKP
-615 RKDSAP
+615 RKDSAS
-621 QGKSPQCDSDGGSL
+621 QGKSPQCDSEAGSM

-645 TQATTQAG
+645 TQGTTKAG
-653 PLSLHPT
+653 LLSQPPT
-660 TSPSATGH
+660 TSPHATGH
-668 GSRKNKIPKGK
+668 GSRKNKSPKGK
-679 GQTPGLGQGQGQGQ
+679 GQTPGLVQGQ
-693 GQADPLSAWKGFS
+693 GQADPLAAWKGFS

-720 GEPGIRIPGVS
+720 GEAGIGIPGVS
-731 IPGVGIPGVG
+731 IPGAGIPGVG

-755 KESDDSGDD
+755 KESDDSD

-775 EDEDDSDDSLSESDS
+775 EDEEDSDDSLSESDS
-790 NSDSDISGKKVK
+790 NSDSDVSGKKVK
-802 ELKMLPS
+802 ELKLLPS

-822 KGPELLNTSTSHP
+822 KGPELLNTSTNHT
-835 ATSCSPLNLQVIKSP
+835 ATSCSPLNLQVIKTP
-850 ATVTSSSAL
+850 TIVTSSSAL

-888 DLMVPLELGWR
+888 ELMIPLELGWR
-899 RETRIKSVAGRPQGE
+899 RETRIKTVAGRPQGE

-988 RRGRPPNSE
+988 RRGRPPNSD
-997 RQLLGEG
+997 RQSAGEG
-1004 TKGTRRRKGRPP
+1004 TKGSRRRKGRPP
-1016 NVGDPVAPEGPSPS
+1016 NVGDPLVPEGPSPS

-1064 AKEARKQQAIMA
+1064 AKEARKQQAIIA

-1081 KQKEQIKIIKQQEK
+1081 KQKEQIKILKQQEK

-1106 ELRAQQILEAKRKKK
+1106 ELRAQQLLEAKRKKK

-1158 LDMVWE
+1158 LDME

-1224 DMCLSDHKLLPEF
+1224 DMCLSDHKPLPEF

-1269 DLNVDVPTLG
+1269 DLSMDVPTLG

-1294 VQDLLVKMLSL
+1294 VQDLLVKLLSL

-1346 HCANTELAPLA
+1346 HCANTNLALLA
-1357 FSLKT
+1357 LSLKT
-1362 KAFQAHTPAQK
+1362 KAFQAHTPVQK
-1373 ASILGFLANELACS
+1373 SSILGFLANELACS
-1387 KAVISEID
+1387 RAVISEID

-1405 KDKIIMEGK
+1405 KDKLIMEGK
-1414 LKKLRTIYAK
+1414 LKKLRTIHAK
-1424 RTGKREASMCL
+1424 RTGKREASMGV
-1435 EENQSIGT
+1435 EENQSVGT

-1450 KRKLGGDSDED
+1450 KRKLGGDSDD
-1461 EEEDDD
+1461 DEDDD
-1467 SDDQAE
+1467 EDSDDPAE

-1482 MKKVKK
+1482 VKKVKK
-1488 VETYDEDDVDQAT
+1488 AEVYDEDDVDQAT

-1577 TAEEIKVKEEPQEI
+1577 AAEEVKVKEEPQEI
-1591 ELQKEN
+1591 ELEKEKHAN
-1597 PINSDG
+1597 LDG
-1603 QSIRTQGLEQQ
+1603 PSVRSQGLEQLE
-1614 HEEEKEQGRKNNSPN
+1614 EEEKEHEGKKNSPS
-1629 LFYQQPDCASKLCT
+1629 LFYPQQGCVSKLCT
-1643 LRDVNKD
+1643 IRDVSKD
-1650 INKETVRAEG
+1650 VGKETVKAE
-1660 NESPHVRQNGSP
+1660 NKQSPHVRQNGSP
-1672 VGTSSSLTTNTSEL
+1672 VGTHSATASVTATSPTHNTSEP
-1686 AEVATSSIVTINNTT
+1686 AVASTPSLVTTNDMT
-1701 NIPPPALSSVSVP
+1701 NIPPPGSTSLPVP
-1714 CLPAPRD
+1714 CLPGPRE
-1721 SPGNTPPTSSPA
+1721 SPGNTPLSSSPA
-1733 PSPLFSFQA
+1733 PSPYLSFQA

-1774 PPGAPRMSPQASSTP
+1774 PPGAPRVSPQASSTP
-1789 GRPKSPPPSPAL
+1789 ARPRSPPPSPAL
-1801 PLTPSAASAST
+1801 PLTPSAASASA

-1820 LNYPLSALQV
+1820 LNYPMSALQV

-1835 LLGVSFGSWPSGMI
+1835 LLGVSFGSWPSGII
-1849 SPSLPLCSSPSPML
+1849 SPSLPLCSSPSLMP
-1863 GHVLEGNTAASVS
+1863 GHSLEGNTASVS

-1891 MPTSALEMPK
+1891 MPSPALEMPK
-1901 SLDLTT
+1901 SLDHSM
-1907 PRPIPEEMLAGWWRV
+1907 PRPIPEEMLTGWWRV
-1922 SDIEELRALVDALH
+1922 SDIEQLRNLVNALH
-1936 CRGMR
+1936 SRGIR

-1946 RQMQKYMEIIP
+1946 RQMQKYIEIIP
-1957 QVCTKHKDV
+1957 QVCTKHKEV
-1966 AMIELHELEESQV
+1966 AMIELRDLEESQV

-2029 REDLVYYEHKPPTTK
+2029 REDLVYYEHKPLTK
-2044 STAGSANGADKDTKE
+2044 SASAGTGDKDSKE
-2059 HPEERGE
+2059 HPDERGE
-2066 KGGVMRHPDNPLD
+2066 KGGVTRHPDNPLD

-2086 DLERNIERRY
+2086 DLERNIER
-2096 LRSPLGTTIQIRLD
+2096 S
-2110 NVGTVTVPAPAPSTS
+2110 
-2125 ADREGGEEEV
+2125 GEEEV

-2180 KKGDNEDL
+2180 RKGDNEDL

-2227 PSPKSKKPPSKP
+2227 PSPKNKKPPSKP
-2239 LASSGGSS
+2239 AASGGGGV
-2247 KKGGEVKKNGKQAG
+2247 KKGGEAKKNGKQTG
-2261 NGDMSEDD
+2261 NGEVSEED
-2269 SASASSTPKKTA
+2269 SASASSTPKKVA
-2281 KDTSRKRKPEETSLA
+2281 KDTNRKRKTEEASPA
-2296 LPASNQES
+2296 LPAANQES

>member
-1 MIRFTYQLT
+1 
-10 PHMESG
+10 MESG

-65 TLTTSGLFGAAGE
+65 TLSTSGRLFGAAGE

-98 GAIYTAGAG
+98 GALYTAGAG

-117 GMSAALAAHPQLGA
+117 GMSAALATHPQLGA

-162 HIQPNHSASPV
+162 HIQPNHSVSPV
-173 QNRMP
+173 QIRMP
-178 GKNSNAP
+178 GKNSHTP

-198 CPPTTQSGNFS
+198 CPPTTQSGSFS
-209 ASPAPVQATTK
+209 ASPAPVQASTK
-220 PTKNS
+220 STKTSNPS
-225 DPTTRRSSPQ
+225 HSHRSSPHK
-235 NNPGDLVA
+235 NPAELVV
-243 KPTQKSKEKKPRKK
+243 KPIQKQKEKKPRKK
-257 PADNS
+257 PTDAS

-292 EDDDDDDEDDEEE
+292 EDDDDDDEDDDEE
-305 DKQSEFSDSEKQ
+305 DKQSELSDSEKR
-317 TKKNTKV
+317 TKKKTKV
-324 VIPNFGTAKTDTSIS
+324 LIPGTGTAK
-339 GERRDKKVTQAQ
+339 KKAH
-351 KIPSNPPTLVPLPCS
+351 SNPPTLVPLPCS
-366 VSPPAVSQNSPLAL
+366 ASPPALSQSSPLAL
-380 HSSRSWPEGTMQHF
+380 HSSRSWTDSPQQHF

-414 SQRESSP
+414 PRRESSP

-427 LTTSPKP
+427 LTTSPKA
-434 LASTASPKPPKLLP
+434 LSSTASPKPPKLLP
-448 STSPQHLPLSLCSS
+448 SSSPQHLPLSLCSS
-462 PKPLSVPSPPRST
+462 PKPLSVPSPPPST

-481 PKPFGLTSP
+481 PKRFGLTSS
-490 VTSSRKSSLKPPQ
+490 VRSSKKSSLKPPQ
-503 HRVPSAAKS
+503 HAPSGAAKS
-512 NKRKLLEASLA
+512 NKRKQLEASLA

-539 TFPADQKKQQ
+539 TFPAELKKQQ
-549 PGPKKSPKRTSLS
+549 QGPNKSPKRTSLS
-562 SSPFPPA
+562 SSPLPPA
-569 PRPPPQNNQSNLFL
+569 PPPPPQNNHSNLFL
-583 TSALLGLPEPHQ
+583 SSALLGLPEPHH

-610 LITKP
+610 LISKP
-615 RKDSAP
+615 RKDSAS
-621 QGKSPQCDSDGGSL
+621 QGKSPQCDSEAGSM

-645 TQATTQAG
+645 TQGTTKAG
-653 PLSLHPT
+653 LLSQPPT
-660 TSPSATGH
+660 TSPHATGH
-668 GSRKNKIPKGK
+668 GSRKNKSPKGK
-679 GQTPGLGQGQGQGQ
+679 GQTPGLVQGQ
-693 GQADPLSAWKGFS
+693 GQADPLAAWKGFS

-720 GEPGIRIPGVS
+720 GEAGIGIPGVS
-731 IPGVGIPGVG
+731 IPGAGIPGVG

-755 KESDDSGDD
+755 KESDDSD

-775 EDEDDSDDSLSESDS
+775 EDEEDSDDSLSESDS
-790 NSDSDISGKKVK
+790 NSDSDVSGKKVK
-802 ELKMLPS
+802 ELKLLPS

-822 KGPELLNTSTSHP
+822 KGPELLNTSTNHT
-835 ATSCSPLNLQVIKSP
+835 ATSCSPLNLQVIKTP
-850 ATVTSSSAL
+850 TIVTSSSAL

-888 DLMVPLELGWR
+888 ELMIPLELGWR
-899 RETRIKSVAGRPQGE
+899 RETRIKTVAGRPQGE

-988 RRGRPPNSE
+988 RRGRPPNSD
-997 RQLLGEG
+997 RQSAGEG
-1004 TKGTRRRKGRPP
+1004 TKGSRRRKGRPP
-1016 NVGDPVAPEGPSPS
+1016 NVGDPLVPEGPSPS

-1064 AKEARKQQAIMA
+1064 AKEARKQQAIIA

-1081 KQKEQIKIIKQQEK
+1081 KQKEQIKILKQQEK

-1106 ELRAQQILEAKRKKK
+1106 ELRAQQLLEAKRKKK

-1143 QQAEILKHQELERHR
+1143 QQAEILKHQ
-1158 LDMVWE
+1158 E

-1224 DMCLSDHKLLPEF
+1224 DMCLSDHKPLPEF

-1269 DLNVDVPTLG
+1269 DLSMDVPTLG

-1294 VQDLLVKMLSL
+1294 VQDLLVKLLSL

-1346 HCANTELAPLA
+1346 HCANTNLALLA
-1357 FSLKT
+1357 LSLKT
-1362 KAFQAHTPAQK
+1362 KAFQAHTPVQK
-1373 ASILGFLANELACS
+1373 SSILGFLANELACS
-1387 KAVISEID
+1387 RAVISEID

-1405 KDKIIMEGK
+1405 KDKLIMEGK
-1414 LKKLRTIYAK
+1414 LKKLRTIHAK
-1424 RTGKREASMCL
+1424 RTGKREASMGV
-1435 EENQSIGT
+1435 EENQSVGT

-1450 KRKLGGDSDED
+1450 KRKLGGDSDD
-1461 EEEDDD
+1461 DEDDD
-1467 SDDQAE
+1467 EDSDDPAE
-1473 EEEDEEEEE
+1473 EDEDEEEEE
-1482 MKKVKK
+1482 VKKVKK
-1488 VETYDEDDVDQAT
+1488 AEVYDEDDVDQAT

-1577 TAEEIKVKEEPQEI
+1577 AAEEVKVKEEPQEI
-1591 ELQKEN
+1591 ELEKEKHAN
-1597 PINSDG
+1597 LDG
-1603 QSIRTQGLEQQ
+1603 PSVRSQGLEQLE
-1614 HEEEKEQGRKNNSPN
+1614 EEEKEHEGKKNSPS
-1629 LFYQQPDCASKLCT
+1629 LFYPQQGCVSKLCT
-1643 LRDVNKD
+1643 IRDVSKD
-1650 INKETVRAEG
+1650 VGKETVKAE
-1660 NESPHVRQNGSP
+1660 NKQSPHVRQNGSP
-1672 VGTSSSLTTNTSEL
+1672 VGTHSATASVTATSPTHNTSEP
-1686 AEVATSSIVTINNTT
+1686 AVASTPSLVTTNDMT
-1701 NIPPPALSSVSVP
+1701 NIPPPGSTSLPVP
-1714 CLPAPRD
+1714 CLPGPRE
-1721 SPGNTPPTSSPA
+1721 SPGNTPLSSSPA
-1733 PSPLFSFQA
+1733 PSPYLSFQA

-1774 PPGAPRMSPQASSTP
+1774 PPGAPRVSPQASSTP
-1789 GRPKSPPPSPAL
+1789 ARPRSPPPSPAL
-1801 PLTPSAASAST
+1801 PLTPSAASASA

-1820 LNYPLSALQV
+1820 LNYPMSALQV

-1835 LLGVSFGSWPSGMI
+1835 LLGVSFGSWPSGII
-1849 SPSLPLCSSPSPML
+1849 SPSLPLCSSPSLMP
-1863 GHVLEGNTAASVS
+1863 GHSLEGNTASVS

-1891 MPTSALEMPK
+1891 MPSPALEMPK
-1901 SLDLTT
+1901 SLDHSM
-1907 PRPIPEEMLAGWWRV
+1907 PRPIPEEMLTGWWRV
-1922 SDIEELRALVDALH
+1922 SDIEQLRNLVNALH
-1936 CRGMR
+1936 SRGIR

-1946 RQMQKYMEIIP
+1946 RQMQKYIEIIP
-1957 QVCTKHKDV
+1957 QVCTKHKEV
-1966 AMIELHELEESQV
+1966 AMIELRDLEESQV

-2029 REDLVYYEHKPPTTK
+2029 REDLVYYEHKPLTK
-2044 STAGSANGADKDTKE
+2044 SASAGTGDKDSKE
-2059 HPEERGE
+2059 HPDERGE
-2066 KGGVMRHPDNPLD
+2066 KGGVTRHPDNPLD

-2086 DLERNIERRY
+2086 DLERNIER
-2096 LRSPLGTTIQIRLD
+2096 S
-2110 NVGTVTVPAPAPSTS
+2110 
-2125 ADREGGEEEV
+2125 GEEEV

-2180 KKGDNEDL
+2180 RKGDNEDL

-2227 PSPKSKKPPSKP
+2227 PSPKNKKPPSKP
-2239 LASSGGSS
+2239 AASGGGGV
-2247 KKGGEVKKNGKQAG
+2247 KKGGEAKKNGKQTG
-2261 NGDMSEDD
+2261 NGEVSEED
-2269 SASASSTPKKTA
+2269 SASASSTPKKVA
-2281 KDTSRKRKPEETSLA
+2281 KDTNRKRKTEEASPA
-2296 LPASNQES
+2296 LPAANQES

>member
-1 MIRFTYQLT
+1 
-10 PHMESG
+10 MESG

-65 TLTTSGLFGAAGE
+65 TLSTSGRLFGAAGE

-98 GAIYTAGAG
+98 GALYTAGAG

-117 GMSAALAAHPQLGA
+117 GMSAALATHPQLGA

-162 HIQPNHSASPV
+162 HIQPNHSVSPV
-173 QNRMP
+173 QIRMP
-178 GKNSNAP
+178 GKNSHTP

-198 CPPTTQSGNFS
+198 CPPTTQSGSFS
-209 ASPAPVQATTK
+209 ASPAPVQASTK
-220 PTKNS
+220 STKTSNPS
-225 DPTTRRSSPQ
+225 HSHRSSPHK
-235 NNPGDLVA
+235 NPAELVV
-243 KPTQKSKEKKPRKK
+243 KPIQKQKEKKPRKK
-257 PADNS
+257 PTDAS

-292 EDDDDDDEDDEEE
+292 EDDDDDDEDDDEE
-305 DKQSEFSDSEKQ
+305 DKQSELSDSEKR
-317 TKKNTKV
+317 TKKKTKV
-324 VIPNFGTAKTDTSIS
+324 LIPGTGTAK
-339 GERRDKKVTQAQ
+339 KKAH
-351 KIPSNPPTLVPLPCS
+351 SNPPTLVPLPCS
-366 VSPPAVSQNSPLAL
+366 ASPPALSQSSPLAL
-380 HSSRSWPEGTMQHF
+380 HSSRSWTDSPQQHF

-414 SQRESSP
+414 PRRESSP

-427 LTTSPKP
+427 LTTSPKA
-434 LASTASPKPPKLLP
+434 LSSTASPKPPKLLP
-448 STSPQHLPLSLCSS
+448 SSSPQHLPLSLCSS
-462 PKPLSVPSPPRST
+462 PKPLSVPSPPPST

-481 PKPFGLTSP
+481 PKRFGLTSS
-490 VTSSRKSSLKPPQ
+490 VRSSKKSSLKPPQ
-503 HRVPSAAKS
+503 HAPSGAAKS
-512 NKRKLLEASLA
+512 NKRKQLEASLA

-539 TFPADQKKQQ
+539 TFPAELKKQQ
-549 PGPKKSPKRTSLS
+549 QGPNKSPKRTSLS
-562 SSPFPPA
+562 SSPLPPA
-569 PRPPPQNNQSNLFL
+569 PPPPPQNNHSNLFL
-583 TSALLGLPEPHQ
+583 SSALLGLPEPHH

-610 LITKP
+610 LISKP
-615 RKDSAP
+615 RKDSAS
-621 QGKSPQCDSDGGSL
+621 QGKSPQCDSEAGSM

-645 TQATTQAG
+645 TQGTTKAG
-653 PLSLHPT
+653 LLSQPPT
-660 TSPSATGH
+660 TSPHATGH
-668 GSRKNKIPKGK
+668 GSRKNKSPKGK
-679 GQTPGLGQGQGQGQ
+679 GQTPGLVQGQ
-693 GQADPLSAWKGFS
+693 GQADPLAAWKGFS

-720 GEPGIRIPGVS
+720 GEAGIGIPGVS
-731 IPGVGIPGVG
+731 IPGAGIPGVG

-755 KESDDSGDD
+755 KESDDSD

-775 EDEDDSDDSLSESDS
+775 EDEEDSDDSLSESDS
-790 NSDSDISGKKVK
+790 NSDSDVSGKKVK
-802 ELKMLPS
+802 ELKLLPS

-822 KGPELLNTSTSHP
+822 KGPELLNTSTNHT
-835 ATSCSPLNLQVIKSP
+835 ATSCSPLNLQVIKTP
-850 ATVTSSSAL
+850 TIVTSSSAL

-888 DLMVPLELGWR
+888 ELMIPLELGWR
-899 RETRIKSVAGRPQGE
+899 RETRIKTVAGRPQGE

-988 RRGRPPNSE
+988 RRGRPPNSD
-997 RQLLGEG
+997 RQSAGEG
-1004 TKGTRRRKGRPP
+1004 TKGSRRRKGRPP
-1016 NVGDPVAPEGPSPS
+1016 NVGDPLVPEGPSPS

-1064 AKEARKQQAIMA
+1064 AKEARKQQAIIA

-1081 KQKEQIKIIKQQEK
+1081 KQKEQIKILKQQ
-1095 IKRIQQ
+1095 
-1101 IRMEK
+1101 
-1106 ELRAQQILEAKRKKK
+1106 AKRKKK

-1158 LDMVWE
+1158 LDME

-1224 DMCLSDHKLLPEF
+1224 DMCLSDHKPLPEF

-1269 DLNVDVPTLG
+1269 DLSMDVPTLG

-1294 VQDLLVKMLSL
+1294 VQDLLVKLLSL

-1346 HCANTELAPLA
+1346 HCANTNLALLA
-1357 FSLKT
+1357 LSLKT
-1362 KAFQAHTPAQK
+1362 KAFQAHTPVQK
-1373 ASILGFLANELACS
+1373 SSILGFLANELACS
-1387 KAVISEID
+1387 RAVISEID

-1405 KDKIIMEGK
+1405 KDKLIMEGK
-1414 LKKLRTIYAK
+1414 LKKLRTIHAK
-1424 RTGKREASMCL
+1424 RTGKREASMGV
-1435 EENQSIGT
+1435 EENQSVGT

-1450 KRKLGGDSDED
+1450 KRKLGGDSDD
-1461 EEEDDD
+1461 DEDDD
-1467 SDDQAE
+1467 EDSDDPAE
-1473 EEEDEEEEE
+1473 EDEDEEEEE
-1482 MKKVKK
+1482 VKKVKK
-1488 VETYDEDDVDQAT
+1488 AEVYDEDDVDQAT

-1577 TAEEIKVKEEPQEI
+1577 AAEEVKVKEEPQEI
-1591 ELQKEN
+1591 ELEKEKHAN
-1597 PINSDG
+1597 LDG
-1603 QSIRTQGLEQQ
+1603 PSVRSQGLEQLE
-1614 HEEEKEQGRKNNSPN
+1614 EEEKEHEGKKNSPS
-1629 LFYQQPDCASKLCT
+1629 LFYPQQGCVSKLCT
-1643 LRDVNKD
+1643 IRDVSKD
-1650 INKETVRAEG
+1650 VGKETVKAE
-1660 NESPHVRQNGSP
+1660 NKQSPHVRQNGSP
-1672 VGTSSSLTTNTSEL
+1672 VGTHSATASVTATSPTHNTSEP
-1686 AEVATSSIVTINNTT
+1686 AVASTPSLVTTNDMT
-1701 NIPPPALSSVSVP
+1701 NIPPPGSTSLPVP
-1714 CLPAPRD
+1714 CLPGPRE
-1721 SPGNTPPTSSPA
+1721 SPGNTPLSSSPA
-1733 PSPLFSFQA
+1733 PSPYLSFQA

-1774 PPGAPRMSPQASSTP
+1774 PPGAPRVSPQASSTP
-1789 GRPKSPPPSPAL
+1789 ARPRSPPPSPAL
-1801 PLTPSAASAST
+1801 PLTPSAASASA

-1820 LNYPLSALQV
+1820 LNYPMSALQV

-1835 LLGVSFGSWPSGMI
+1835 LLGVSFGSWPSGII
-1849 SPSLPLCSSPSPML
+1849 SPSLPLCSSPSLMP
-1863 GHVLEGNTAASVS
+1863 GHSLEGNTASVS

-1891 MPTSALEMPK
+1891 MPSPALEMPK
-1901 SLDLTT
+1901 SLDHSM
-1907 PRPIPEEMLAGWWRV
+1907 PRPIPEEMLTGWWRV
-1922 SDIEELRALVDALH
+1922 SDIEQLRNLVNALH
-1936 CRGMR
+1936 SRGIR

-1946 RQMQKYMEIIP
+1946 RQMQKYIEIIP
-1957 QVCTKHKDV
+1957 QVCTKHKEV
-1966 AMIELHELEESQV
+1966 AMIELRDLEESQV

-2029 REDLVYYEHKPPTTK
+2029 REDLVYYEHKPLTK
-2044 STAGSANGADKDTKE
+2044 SASAGTGDKDSKE
-2059 HPEERGE
+2059 HPDERGE
-2066 KGGVMRHPDNPLD
+2066 KGGVTRHPDNPLD

-2180 KKGDNEDL
+2180 RKGDNEDL

-2227 PSPKSKKPPSKP
+2227 PSPKNKKPPSKP
-2239 LASSGGSS
+2239 AASGGGGV
-2247 KKGGEVKKNGKQAG
+2247 KKGGEAKKNGKQTG
-2261 NGDMSEDD
+2261 NGEVSEED
-2269 SASASSTPKKTA
+2269 SASASSTPKKVA
-2281 KDTSRKRKPEETSLA
+2281 KDTNRKRKTEEASPA
-2296 LPASNQES
+2296 LPAANQES

>member
-1 MIRFTYQLT
+1 
-10 PHMESG
+10 MESG

-41 SSSSSSPAPHSKSS
+41 SSSSSPAPHSKSG
-55 LAPSPSALGS
+55 LAPSPSPLGPALGA
-65 TLTTSGLFGAAGE
+65 SGRLLGAAGE
-78 QPFIGSTLS
+78 QPFMS

-98 GAIYTAGAG
+98 GALYTAGVG

-131 LSEWWRAAEA
+131 LSEWWRSAEA
-141 HGRGA
+141 HGRGAA

-162 HIQPNHSASPV
+162 HIQPNHSAPL
-173 QNRMP
+173 RMP
-178 GKNSNAP
+178 GKNSLAS
-185 PKGVNGAVNGSGV
+185 PKGVNGAVNGGGLY
-198 CPPTTQSGNFS
+198 PPSMQTGSFS
-209 ASPAPVQATTK
+209 ASPAPAQTSSSL
-220 PTKNS
+220 TKNS
-225 DPTTRRSSPQ
+225 ETSNSPCQMSPDHLLGNDLQKNKERRQ
-235 NNPGDLVA
+235 
-243 KPTQKSKEKKPRKK
+243 RKK
-257 PADNS
+257 TTEAS
-262 VASNSESGTSSDS
+262 GASNSETGTSSDS
-275 SSDGSLSSD
+275 SSEGSLSSD
-284 LEDLAEDD
+284 PEDEEED
-292 EDDDDDDEDDEEE
+292 EEDEDDEE
-305 DKQSEFSDSEKQ
+305 DKELSDSEKRL
-317 TKKNTKV
+317 K
-324 VIPNFGTAKTDTSIS
+324 
-339 GERRDKKVTQAQ
+339 KKVLAAPGGRSSGVAPCGRSQD
-351 KIPSNPPTLVPLPCS
+351 KHIPTVPPVL
-366 VSPPAVSQNSPLAL
+366 SPT
-380 HSSRSWPEGTMQHF
+380 SSRPEGQQKHF

-401 LAANSKPLALLTQ
+401 LAATSKLSLLA
-414 SQRESSP
+414 RESS
-421 SSSPIA
+421 SPMAPMA
-427 LTTSPKP
+427 LTTSPKT
-434 LASTASPKPPKLLP
+434 LSSSSSPKLVPP
-448 STSPQHLPLSLCSS
+448 SSSPQHLPLALASS
-462 PKPLSVPSPPRST
+462 PKPVSVPSAF
-475 LPLSTS
+475 PLSTS
-481 PKPFGLTSP
+481 PKHFALTS
-490 VTSSRKSSLKPPQ
+490 SSPLKSPLRPPQ
-503 HRVPSAAKS
+503 HAAVGAAKA
-512 NKRKLLEASLA
+512 NRRKLLEDSLA

-539 TFPADQKKQQ
+539 SFPAELRK
-549 PGPKKSPKRTSLS
+549 PTNKSPKGKSAS
-562 SSPFPPA
+562 SSPLPPA
-569 PRPPPQNNQSNLFL
+569 PPPPPPQNNHSNLFL
-583 TSALLGLPEPHQ
+583 SSALLGLPEPNH

-615 RKDSAP
+615 RNDS
-621 QGKSPQCDSDGGSL
+621 QGKSPDGGSM

-645 TQATTQAG
+645 TQASAQAG
-653 PLSLHPT
+653 LPSQPPT
-660 TSPSATGH
+660 TSLHAASYGC
-668 GSRKNKIPKGK
+668 RKSKTPKAGRAL
-679 GQTPGLGQGQGQGQ
+679 TPGLAQGTQQTG
-693 GQADPLSAWKGFS
+693 PLASWKGFS

-720 GEPGIRIPGVS
+720 GESGIGIPGVS

-741 IPGTCNPTAGLPAN
+741 IPGTCTPVAGLPAN
-755 KESDDSGDD
+755 KESDDSADD

-775 EDEDDSDDSLSESDS
+775 EEDEEDSDDSLSESDS
-790 NSDSDISGKKVK
+790 NSDSDVSAKKAK
-802 ELKMLPS
+802 ESKQLSS
-809 GSSKKEMTPRRLT
+809 GSSKKET
-822 KGPELLNTSTSHP
+822 KSPDLLNTSTDHT
-835 ATSCSPLNLQVIKSP
+835 ATSCSPLNLQVIKTP
-850 ATVTSSSAL
+850 TIVTSASAL

-888 DLMVPLELGWR
+888 DLMTPLELGWR
-899 RETRIKSVAGRPQGE
+899 RETRIKNVTGRPQGE

-937 NGISGITRD
+937 YGISGITRD

-974 KEEEVIPRILAMEG
+974 NEEEVIPHILAMEG
-988 RRGRPPNSE
+988 RRGRPPSSE
-997 RQLLGEG
+997 RQLAGEG
-1004 TKGTRRRKGRPP
+1004 AKANRRRKGRPP
-1016 NVGDPVAPEGPSPS
+1016 NVGDPLVPEGPSPS

-1053 RKLEKQALARA
+1053 RKLEKQAMARA
-1064 AKEARKQQAIMA
+1064 AKEARKRQAIQA

-1081 KQKEQIKIIKQQEK
+1081 KQKEQMKILKQQEK

-1121 EEAANAKILEAEKRI
+1121 EEAANAKILEAEKRT
-1136 KEKELRR
+1136 KEKEMRR
-1143 QQAEILKHQELERHR
+1143 QQAEILKHQ
-1158 LDMVWE
+1158 
-1164 RERRRQHVMLMK
+1164 
-1176 AVEAR
+1176 
-1181 KKAEER
+1181 
-1187 ERLRQEKRDEKRLN
+1187 
-1201 KERKLEQRRLELE
+1201 
-1214 IARELKKPNE
+1214 P
-1224 DMCLSDHKLLPEF
+1224 LPEF
-1237 SRIPGLILPGRAV
+1237 SRIPGLILPGCAV

-1256 MQFLRGFGKVLGL
+1256 MQFMRGFGKVLGL
-1269 DLNVDVPTLG
+1269 DLNMDVPTLG

-1294 VQDLLVKMLSL
+1294 VQDLLVKLLSL

-1346 HCANTELAPLA
+1346 HCANTDLAPLA
-1357 FSLKT
+1357 LSLKT

-1387 KAVISEID
+1387 KAVISEIE
-1395 KSLDQMANMR
+1395 KNLDQMANMR

-1414 LKKLRTIYAK
+1414 LKKMKTVYAK
-1424 RTGKREASMCL
+1424 RTGKREAGVGV
-1435 EENQSIGT
+1435 EENQSVGT

-1450 KRKLGGDSDED
+1450 KMKLGGDSEDDED
-1461 EEEDDD
+1461 DEDD
-1467 SDDQAE
+1467 SDEPADD
-1473 EEEDEEEEE
+1473 DEEEEE
-1482 MKKVKK
+1482 EDVIKKVKK
-1488 VETYDEDDVDQAT
+1488 VETYDEEEVDHAT
-1501 SIEELEKQ
+1501 SVEELEKQ
-1509 IEKLAKQHHQTRR
+1509 IDKLAKQHHQTRR

-1577 TAEEIKVKEEPQEI
+1577 AAAEVQVKEEPQEF
-1591 ELQKEN
+1591 EVQKEK
-1597 PINSDG
+1597 SCS
-1603 QSIRTQGLEQQ
+1603 Q
-1614 HEEEKEQGRKNNSPN
+1614 EEETGKK
-1629 LFYQQPDCASKLCT
+1629 
-1643 LRDVNKD
+1643 
-1650 INKETVRAEG
+1650 
-1660 NESPHVRQNGSP
+1660 ESPGCFYRQQDYVSHLCSDALREAVKEERG
-1672 VGTSSSLTTNTSEL
+1672 
-1686 AEVATSSIVTINNTT
+1686 
-1701 NIPPPALSSVSVP
+1701 PPPASSS
-1714 CLPAPRD
+1714 
-1721 SPGNTPPTSSPA
+1721 SSSPA
-1733 PSPLFSFQA
+1733 KIAVISGNNVPAPSSPPQP

-1757 FSLLPRNP
+1757 FSLLPRAP

-1774 PPGAPRMSPQASSTP
+1774 PPQASSTP
-1789 GRPKSPPPSPAL
+1789 SKAKSPPPSPAL
-1801 PLTPSAASAST
+1801 PLTPSAASASA
-1812 SPHHPAGL
+1812 SPHHPVGL
-1820 LNYPLSALQV
+1820 LTYPLSALQV

-1835 LLGVSFGSWPSGMI
+1835 YLGVSLGSWSSGMV
-1849 SPSLPLCSSPSPML
+1849 SPGLPACSSPSPAP
-1863 GHVLEGNTAASVS
+1863 GHSAEGNTAASVS
-1876 SKSESPLPRIEKTSS
+1876 SKSDSPLPPLDKSSS
-1891 MPTSALEMPK
+1891 MPSPALELPK
-1901 SLDLTT
+1901 SLDRLT
-1907 PRPIPEEMLAGWWRV
+1907 PRPIPEDMLTGWWRV
-1922 SDIEELRALVDALH
+1922 SDMEELKALVAALH
-1936 CRGMR
+1936 SRGVR
-1941 EKGLQ
+1941 EKTLQ
-1946 RQMQKYMEIIP
+1946 RQMQKYLEIIP
-1957 QVCTKHKDV
+1957 QVCTKHRDV
-1966 AMIELHELEESQV
+1966 AMIELRELEESQV

-2019 GWTYPDPQSE
+2019 GWTHLDPQSE
-2029 REDLVYYEHKPPTTK
+2029 REDLVYYEHKPPTK
-2044 STAGSANGADKDTKE
+2044 SGPSCTHGGDKDSRD

-2066 KGGVMRHPDNPLD
+2066 KGGVTRHPDNPLD

-2086 DLERNIERRY
+2086 NLERNVERRY

-2110 NVGTVTVPAPAPSTS
+2110 NVGTVTVPAPAPSSS

-2143 KALSEVRSAAQ
+2143 KALNEVRSAAQ

-2203 HKPKITSI
+2203 HKPKITCI

-2222 SKASG
+2222 SKVFMQHFLRASG
-2227 PSPKSKKPPSKP
+2227 PTPKGKKPPSKAA
-2239 LASSGGSS
+2239 ASSGASAA
-2247 KKGGEVKKNGKQAG
+2247 KKGGEGGKKNMKQG
-2261 NGDMSEDD
+2261 NGDVSEEE
-2269 SASASSTPKKTA
+2269 SASASSTPKKGS
-2281 KDTSRKRKPEETSLA
+2281 KDSSRKRKEDGSS
-2296 LPASNQES
+2296 PAVPTSNQES

-2346 KSVPGYKKVIKK
+2346 KSVPGYRKVIKK

>member
-1 MIRFTYQLT
+1 
-10 PHMESG
+10 MESG

-41 SSSSSSPAPHSKSS
+41 SSSPSPAPHSKSS

-65 TLTTSGLFGAAGE
+65 TLSTSGRLFGVAGE
-78 QPFIGSTLS
+78 QPFIGSALS

-98 GAIYTAGAG
+98 GALYTAGAG

-117 GMSAALAAHPQLGA
+117 GLSAALATHPQLGA

-141 HGRGA
+141 HNRGA

-162 HIQPNHSASPV
+162 HIQPNHSISPV
-173 QNRMP
+173 QIRMP
-178 GKNSNAP
+178 GKNSQTP

-198 CPPTTQSGNFS
+198 FPPTTQSGSFS
-209 ASPAPVQATTK
+209 VSPAPVQASTK
-220 PTKNS
+220 STKYSNLSNS
-225 DPTTRRSSPQ
+225 HRSSPH
-235 NNPGDLVA
+235 NNPAGLVE
-243 KPTQKSKEKKPRKK
+243 KPIQKSKEKKPRKK
-257 PADNS
+257 PADTS

-305 DKQSEFSDSEKQ
+305 DKQSELSDSEKR
-317 TKKNTKV
+317 TKKKTKV
-324 VIPNFGTAKTDTSIS
+324 SIPSTGNAK
-339 GERRDKKVTQAQ
+339 KKA
-351 KIPSNPPTLVPLPCS
+351 PSNPPTLVPLPCS
-366 VSPPAVSQNSPLAL
+366 VSPPALSQSSPLAL
-380 HSSRSWPEGTMQHF
+380 HSSRPWTDSPQQHF

-414 SQRESSP
+414 PRRETSP

-427 LTTSPKP
+427 LTTSPKTHS
-434 LASTASPKPPKLLP
+434 STASPKPPRLLP
-448 STSPQHLPLSLCSS
+448 SSSPQHVPLSLCSS
-462 PKPLSVPSPPRST
+462 PKPLSVPSPPHST
-475 LPLSTS
+475 LTLSTS
-481 PKPFGLTSP
+481 PKSFGLTSS
-490 VTSSRKSSLKPPQ
+490 VRSSKKSSLKPHQ
-503 HRVPSAAKS
+503 HAPAGAAKS
-512 NKRKLLEASLA
+512 NKRKQLEASLA

-539 TFPADQKKQQ
+539 TFPAELKKQQ
-549 PGPKKSPKRTSLS
+549 QGPNKSPKRTSLS
-562 SSPFPPA
+562 SSPLPPA
-569 PRPPPQNNQSNLFL
+569 PLPPPQNNHSNLFL
-583 TSALLGLPEPHQ
+583 SSALLGLPEPHH

-610 LITKP
+610 LISKP
-615 RKDSAP
+615 RKDTASK
-621 QGKSPQCDSDGGSL
+621 GKSPQCDSDAGSM
-635 PVNLSTGASR
+635 PVNLSTGSSR
-645 TQATTQAG
+645 TQGTTQAG
-653 PLSLHPT
+653 PPSQPPT
-660 TSPSATGH
+660 TSPHATGH
-668 GSRKNKIPKGK
+668 GSRKNKSPKGK
-679 GQTPGLGQGQGQGQ
+679 GQTPGLGQGPA
-693 GQADPLSAWKGFS
+693 QADPLAAWKGFS

-720 GEPGIRIPGVS
+720 GEAGIGIPGVS

-741 IPGTCNPTAGLPAN
+741 IPGTFNPTAGLPAN
-755 KESDDSGDD
+755 KESDDSD

-775 EDEDDSDDSLSESDS
+775 EDEEDSDDSLSESDS
-790 NSDSDISGKKVK
+790 NSDSDVSGKKVK
-802 ELKMLPS
+802 ELKLLPS

-822 KGPELLNTSTSHP
+822 KGPELLNTSTNHT
-835 ATSCSPLNLQVIKSP
+835 ATSCSPLNLQVIKTP
-850 ATVTSSSAL
+850 TIVTSSSAL

-888 DLMVPLELGWR
+888 ELMIPLELGWR
-899 RETRIKSVAGRPQGE
+899 RETRITTVAGRPQAE
-914 VAYYAPCG
+914 VAYYAPCS

-961 AREGPQGLQWSLL
+961 AREGPQGLPWSLL
-974 KEEEVIPRILAMEG
+974 KEEEVIPHILAMEG
-988 RRGRPPNSE
+988 RRGRPSSSD
-997 RQLLGEG
+997 RQSAGEG
-1004 TKGTRRRKGRPP
+1004 TKGSRRRKGRPP
-1016 NVGDPVAPEGPSPS
+1016 NVGDPLVPEGPSPS

-1042 IARQAAQMKLM
+1042 IARQAAQMKMM

-1064 AKEARKQQAIMA
+1064 AKEARKQQAIIA

-1081 KQKEQIKIIKQQEK
+1081 KQKEQIKILKQQEK

-1106 ELRAQQILEAKRKKK
+1106 ELRAQQLLEVKRRKK
-1121 EEAANAKILEAEKRI
+1121 EEVTNAKILEAEKRI

-1143 QQAEILKHQELERHR
+1143 QQAEILKHQ
-1158 LDMVWE
+1158 E

-1224 DMCLSDHKLLPEF
+1224 DMCLSDHKPLPEF

-1269 DLNVDVPTLG
+1269 DLNMDVPTLG

-1294 VQDLLVKMLSL
+1294 VQDLLVKLLSL

-1312 PPGQKTKTMLGD
+1312 PPGQRTKTMLGD

-1346 HCANTELAPLA
+1346 HCANTDLALLA
-1357 FSLKT
+1357 LSLKT
-1362 KAFQAHTPAQK
+1362 KAFQAHTPVQK
-1373 ASILGFLANELACS
+1373 SSILGFLANELACS
-1387 KAVISEID
+1387 RAVISEID
-1395 KSLDQMANMR
+1395 KSLDQMSNMR
-1405 KDKIIMEGK
+1405 KDKLIMEGK
-1414 LKKLRTIYAK
+1414 LKKLRIIHAK
-1424 RTGKREASMCL
+1424 RTGKREASMGV
-1435 EENQSIGT
+1435 EENQSVGT

-1450 KRKLGGDSDED
+1450 KRRDSDED
-1461 EEEDDD
+1461 EDDDED
-1467 SDDQAE
+1467 SDDPAE

-1482 MKKVKK
+1482 VKKVKK
-1488 VETYDEDDVDQAT
+1488 VEVYDEDDVDQAT

-1577 TAEEIKVKEEPQEI
+1577 AAEEVKVKEEPQEI
-1591 ELQKEN
+1591 ELEKEKHADV
-1597 PINSDG
+1597 DG
-1603 QSIRTQGLEQQ
+1603 PSIRTEGLEQQ
-1614 HEEEKEQGRKNNSPN
+1614 EEEEMEYEEKNNSPS
-1629 LFYQQPDCASKLCT
+1629 LFYPEQGCVSKICT
-1643 LRDVNKD
+1643 IRDVNND
-1650 INKETVRAEG
+1650 VGRETVKAE
-1660 NESPHVRQNGSP
+1660 NKQSPHVRQNGSP
-1672 VGTSSSLTTNTSEL
+1672 LGTHSATASVTVTSPTHNTSEP
-1686 AEVATSSIVTINNTT
+1686 AVASTPSLVTTNDAT
-1701 NIPPPALSSVSVP
+1701 NIPPTASTSLPVP
-1714 CLPAPRD
+1714 CLPGPSESQGD
-1721 SPGNTPPTSSPA
+1721 TPLSSSPT
-1733 PSPLFSFQA
+1733 PSPYIPFQA

-1774 PPGAPRMSPQASSTP
+1774 PPAVSRVSPQASSTP
-1789 GRPKSPPPSPAL
+1789 AGPRSPPPSPAL

-1820 LNYPLSALQV
+1820 LNYPISALQV
-1830 KSGGS
+1830 KPCGS
-1835 LLGVSFGSWPSGMI
+1835 LLGVSFGSWPSGII
-1849 SPSLPLCSSPSPML
+1849 SPSLPLCSSPSPMP
-1863 GHVLEGNTAASVS
+1863 GHSLEGNTASVS
-1876 SKSESPLPRIEKTSS
+1876 SKSESPLPGIEKTSS
-1891 MPTSALEMPK
+1891 MPSPALEMPK
-1901 SLDLTT
+1901 SLDH
-1907 PRPIPEEMLAGWWRV
+1907 PMPQPIPEEMLTGWWRV
-1922 SDIEELRALVDALH
+1922 SDIEQLRNLVNALH
-1936 CRGMR
+1936 SRGFR
-1941 EKGLQ
+1941 EKGLE

-1957 QVCTKHKDV
+1957 QVCTKHRDV
-1966 AMIELHELEESQV
+1966 AMIELRDLEESQV

-2012 AASLQVK
+2012 SASLQAK
-2019 GWTYPDPQSE
+2019 GWMYPDPQSE
-2029 REDLVYYEHKPPTTK
+2029 REDLVYYEHKPLTK
-2044 STAGSANGADKDTKE
+2044 STSASTGDKE

-2066 KGGVMRHPDNPLD
+2066 KGGVTRHLDNPLD

-2086 DLERNIERRY
+2086 DLERNIER
-2096 LRSPLGTTIQIRLD
+2096 S
-2110 NVGTVTVPAPAPSTS
+2110 
-2125 ADREGGEEEV
+2125 GEEEV

-2180 KKGDNEDL
+2180 RKGDNEDL

-2227 PSPKSKKPPSKP
+2227 PSPKNKKPPSKP
-2239 LASSGGSS
+2239 VASSGGGG
-2247 KKGGEVKKNGKQAG
+2247 KKGGEAKKNGKQTG
-2261 NGDMSEDD
+2261 NGEVSEEDP
-2269 SASASSTPKKTA
+2269 ASASSTPKKAAA
-2281 KDTSRKRKPEETSLA
+2281 KDTNRKRKLEECSPA
-2296 LPASNQES
+2296 LPGANQET

-2346 KSVPGYKKVIKK
+2346 KSVPGYRKVIKK

-2386 VFDNCEKFNEDNSDI
+2386 VFDNCEKYNEDNSDI

>member
-1 MIRFTYQLT
+1 
-10 PHMESG
+10 
-16 ERLASPAPTLSAA
+16 
-29 RTSSPAASSSSS
+29 
-41 SSSSSSPAPHSKSS
+41 
-55 LAPSPSALGS
+55 
-65 TLTTSGLFGAAGE
+65 
-78 QPFIGSTLS
+78 
-87 SAFPLVNHPAF
+87 
-98 GAIYTAGAG
+98 
-107 RPEFGGLGSL
+107 
-117 GMSAALAAHPQLGA
+117 MSAALAAHPQLGA

-151 SFIGF
+151 SFISF
-156 PPFFTP
+156 PPFFSP
-162 HIQPNHSASPV
+162 HHIQPNHSASPV
-173 QNRMP
+173 QIRMP
-178 GKNSNAP
+178 GKNSHTP

-198 CPPTTQSGNFS
+198 CPPTTQSGSFS
-209 ASPAPVQATTK
+209 ASPAPVQASTK
-220 PTKNS
+220 PTKNT
-225 DPTTRRSSPQ
+225 DPSNSHRSSPQ
-235 NNPGDLVA
+235 SNPAELVGRPIH
-243 KPTQKSKEKKPRKK
+243 KTKEKKPRKK
-257 PADNS
+257 PADTC

-292 EDDDDDDEDDEEE
+292 EDDDDEDEDDEEE
-305 DKQSEFSDSEKQ
+305 DKQSELSDSEKR
-317 TKKNTKV
+317 TKKKTKV
-324 VIPNFGTAKTDTSIS
+324 LIPGTGTAKTNRPLS
-339 GERRDKKVTQAQ
+339 GEHRDRKDTQAQ
-351 KIPSNPPTLVPLPCS
+351 KVSSNPQNLVPLPCS
-366 VSPPAVSQNSPLAL
+366 ASPPALSQTSPLAL
-380 HSSRSWPEGTMQHF
+380 HSSRSRTEGPQQHF

-401 LAANSKPLALLTQ
+401 LAANSKPLALL
-414 SQRESSP
+414 SQPRRESSP

-427 LTTSPKP
+427 LTTSPKA
-434 LASTASPKPPKLLP
+434 LSSTASPKPPKLLP
-448 STSPQHLPLSLCSS
+448 SSSPQHLPLSLCSS
-462 PKPLSVPSPPRST
+462 PKPLSVPSPPRLT
-475 LPLSTS
+475 LPLPTS
-481 PKPFGLTSP
+481 PKPFGLTSS
-490 VTSSRKSSLKPPQ
+490 VTSSQKSSLKPP
-503 HRVPSAAKS
+503 RRAVPGSARS
-512 NKRKLLEASLA
+512 NKKKQLESSLA

-539 TFPADQKKQQ
+539 TFPAELKKQQ
-549 PGPKKSPKRTSLS
+549 RGPNKSPKRTSLS
-562 SSPFPPA
+562 SSPLPPA
-569 PRPPPQNNQSNLFL
+569 PPPPPQNNHSNLFL
-583 TSALLGLPEPHQ
+583 SSALLGLPEPHH
-595 PNGVIQSTTQ
+595 PNGVIQSITQ

-615 RKDSAP
+615 RKASQAS
-621 QGKSPQCDSDGGSL
+621 QGKSHQCDSDAGSM

-645 TQATTQAG
+645 TQAAAQAG
-653 PLSLHPT
+653 PPSQPST
-660 TSPSATGH
+660 TSSHATGH
-668 GSRKNKIPKGK
+668 GSRKNKTPKGK

-693 GQADPLSAWKGFS
+693 ADPLAAWKGFS

-720 GEPGIRIPGVS
+720 GEPGVGIPGVS
-731 IPGVGIPGVG
+731 IPGVGIPGMG
-741 IPGTCNPTAGLPAN
+741 IPGTFNPTAGLPAN

-764 DDDEDDDLEEE
+764 DDDEEDDLEEEEE

-790 NSDSDISGKKVK
+790 NSDSDVSGKKVK
-802 ELKMLPS
+802 ELKLLPS

-822 KGPELLNTSTSHP
+822 KGPELLNTSTNHT
-835 ATSCSPLNLQVIKSP
+835 ATSCSPLNLQVIKTP
-850 ATVTSSSAL
+850 TIVTSSSAL

-888 DLMVPLELGWR
+888 ELMIPLELGWR

-914 VAYYAPCG
+914 TAYYAPCG

-974 KEEEVIPRILAMEG
+974 KEEEVIPHILALEG
-988 RRGRPPNSE
+988 RRGRASSD
-997 RQLLGEG
+997 RQLAGEG
-1004 TKGTRRRKGRPP
+1004 GKGSRRRKGRPP
-1016 NVGDPVAPEGPSPS
+1016 NVGDPMPEGPSPS

-1053 RKLEKQALARA
+1053 RKLEKQAVARA

-1081 KQKEQIKIIKQQEK
+1081 KQKEQIKIYKQQEK

-1106 ELRAQQILEAKRKKK
+1106 EVRAQQILEAKRRKK
-1121 EEAANAKILEAEKRI
+1121 EEVANAKILEAEKRI

-1143 QQAEILKHQELERHR
+1143 HQAEILKHQELERHR

-1224 DMCLSDHKLLPEF
+1224 DMCLSDHQPLPEF

-1269 DLNVDVPTLG
+1269 DLNSDVPTLG

-1294 VQDLLVKMLSL
+1294 VQDLLVKLLSL

-1312 PPGQKTKTMLGD
+1312 PPGQRTKTMLGD

-1346 HCANTELAPLA
+1346 HCANTEMAPLA
-1357 FSLKT
+1357 LSLKT

-1387 KAVISEID
+1387 RAVISEID
-1395 KSLDQMANMR
+1395 KSLDQMSNMR

-1424 RTGKREASMCL
+1424 RTGRREASMGVD
-1435 EENQSIGT
+1435 ENQSIGT

-1450 KRKLGGDSDED
+1450 KRKLGVDSDD
-1461 EEEDDD
+1461 DDEEDDD
-1467 SDDQAE
+1467 SDDPAE
-1473 EEEDEEEEE
+1473 DDDEEEEE
-1482 MKKVKK
+1482 EIKKVKK

-1501 SIEELEKQ
+1501 SLDELEKQ

-1577 TAEEIKVKEEPQEI
+1577 AAEEVKVKEEPQEI
-1591 ELQKEN
+1591 ELQTEKPAN
-1597 PINSDG
+1597 LDG
-1603 QSIRTQGLEQQ
+1603 QSVRMRGLE
-1614 HEEEKEQGRKNNSPN
+1614 HEKEEEKEGKKNA
-1629 LFYQQPDCASKLCT
+1629 LFYQQPGCVSKLCT
-1643 LRDVNKD
+1643 FRDISKD
-1650 INKETVRAEG
+1650 VGKETVMAEDK
-1660 NESPHVRQNGSP
+1660 ESPHVRQNGTSP
-1672 VGTSSSLTTNTSEL
+1672 VGTPVATTTVTSSSPTRNTSEP
-1686 AEVATSSIVTINNTT
+1686 AVATTPSMVTTNDTT
-1701 NIPPPALSSVSVP
+1701 NIPAPASTSLSVP
-1714 CLPAPRD
+1714 CLPAPRE
-1721 SPGNTPPTSSPA
+1721 SPGNTPPTSSSA
-1733 PSPLFSFQA
+1733 LSPYLAFQA

-1765 CDLSSLTTT
+1765 CDLTSITTP
-1774 PPGAPRMSPQASSTP
+1774 PPGAPRVSPQASSTP
-1789 GRPKSPPPSPAL
+1789 ARPRSPPQSPAL
-1801 PLTPSAASAST
+1801 PLTPSAASASA

-1830 KSGGS
+1830 KSGAS
-1835 LLGVSFGSWPSGMI
+1835 LLGVSFGSWPCGMI
-1849 SPSLPLCSSPSPML
+1849 SPSLPLCSSPNPML
-1863 GHVLEGNTAASVS
+1863 GHSLEGNTAASVS
-1876 SKSESPLPRIEKTSS
+1876 SKSESPLPCIEKTSS
-1891 MPTSALEMPK
+1891 MPSPALEMPK
-1901 SLDLTT
+1901 SLDHAT
-1907 PRPIPEEMLAGWWRV
+1907 PRPIPDEMLTGWWRV
-1922 SDIEELRALVDALH
+1922 SDIEQLRALASTLH
-1936 CRGMR
+1936 SRGMR

-1946 RQMQKYMEIIP
+1946 RQMQKYTEIIP
-1957 QVCTKHKDV
+1957 QVCTKHRDV
-1966 AMIELHELEESQV
+1966 AMIELRELEESQV

-2019 GWTYPDPQSE
+2019 GWTFPDPQSE
-2029 REDLVYYEHKPPTTK
+2029 REDLVYYEHKPLSK
-2044 STAGSANGADKDTKE
+2044 STPTSANAGDKDSKE
-2059 HPEERGE
+2059 HPDERGE
-2066 KGGVMRHPDNPLD
+2066 KGGVMRHLDNPLD

-2143 KALSEVRSAAQ
+2143 KALTEVRSAAQ

-2180 KKGDNEDL
+2180 RKGDNEDL

-2227 PSPKSKKPPSKP
+2227 PSPKNKKPPSKP
-2239 LASSGGSS
+2239 VASSGGGG
-2247 KKGGEVKKNGKQAG
+2247 KKGGEGKKNGKQAG
-2261 NGDMSEDD
+2261 TGEASEDD
-2269 SASASSTPKKTA
+2269 PPSASNTPKKAA
-2281 KDTSRKRKPEETSLA
+2281 KDTSRKRKTEESS
-2296 LPASNQES
+2296 PAPPAANQET

-2336 AWPFLTPVNL
+2336 AWPFLTPVNQ
-2346 KSVPGYKKVIKK
+2346 KSVPGYRKVIKK

>member
-1 MIRFTYQLT
+1 MQVLQQLCQRAEDISNN
-10 PHMESG
+10 MESG
-16 ERLASPAPTLSAA
+16 ERLASPAPTLSA

-41 SSSSSSPAPHSKSS
+41 SSSPSPAPHSKSS

-65 TLTTSGLFGAAGE
+65 TLSTSGRLFGVAGE

-98 GAIYTAGAG
+98 GALYSAGAG

-117 GMSAALAAHPQLGA
+117 GMSAALATHPQLGA

-141 HGRGA
+141 HNRGA

-162 HIQPNHSASPV
+162 HMQPNHSVSPV
-173 QNRMP
+173 QIRMP
-178 GKNSNAP
+178 GKNSHTP
-185 PKGVNGAVNGSGV
+185 PKGLNGAVNGSGV
-198 CPPTTQSGNFS
+198 FPPTTQSGSFS
-209 ASPAPVQATTK
+209 PSPAPVQASTK
-220 PTKNS
+220 STKYSNLSNS
-225 DPTTRRSSPQ
+225 HRSSPH
-235 NNPGDLVA
+235 NNPAELIE
-243 KPTQKSKEKKPRKK
+243 KPTQKPKEKKPRKK
-257 PADNS
+257 LADTS
-262 VASNSESGTSSDS
+262 VVSNSESGTSSDS

-284 LEDLAEDD
+284 LDDLAEDD

-305 DKQSEFSDSEKQ
+305 DKRSELSDSEKR
-317 TKKNTKV
+317 TKKKTKV
-324 VIPNFGTAKTDTSIS
+324 SIPSTGAAKRKT
-339 GERRDKKVTQAQ
+339 
-351 KIPSNPPTLVPLPCS
+351 PSNPPTLVPLPCS
-366 VSPPAVSQNSPLAL
+366 VSPPALSQSSPLAL
-380 HSSRSWPEGTMQHF
+380 HSSRSWTDSPQQQHF

-414 SQRESSP
+414 PRRESSP

-427 LTTSPKP
+427 LTTSPK
-434 LASTASPKPPKLLP
+434 ARSSTASPKPPRLLP
-448 STSPQHLPLSLCSS
+448 SSSSPQHQPLSLCSS
-462 PKPLSVPSPPRST
+462 PKPLSVPSPPHST
-475 LPLSTS
+475 LTLSTS
-481 PKPFGLTSP
+481 PKSFGQ
-490 VTSSRKSSLKPPQ
+490 TSSVRSSKKSSLKPHQ
-503 HRVPSAAKS
+503 HAPAGAAKS
-512 NKRKLLEASLA
+512 NKRKQLEASLA

-539 TFPADQKKQQ
+539 TFPAELKKQQ
-549 PGPKKSPKRTSLS
+549 PGPNKSPKRTSLS
-562 SSPFPPA
+562 SSPLPPA
-569 PRPPPQNNQSNLFL
+569 PLPPPQNNHSNLFL
-583 TSALLGLPEPHQ
+583 SSALLGLPEPNH

-605 DAPLA
+605 DVPLA
-610 LITKP
+610 LISKP
-615 RKDSAP
+615 RKDSASK
-621 QGKSPQCDSDGGSL
+621 GKSLQCDPDAGSM

-645 TQATTQAG
+645 TQGTPQAG
-653 PLSLHPT
+653 PPSQPPT
-660 TSPSATGH
+660 TSPHATGH
-668 GSRKNKIPKGK
+668 GSRKNKSSRGK
-679 GQTPGLGQGQGQGQ
+679 GQTPVLGQGPA
-693 GQADPLSAWKGFS
+693 QADPLAAWKGFS

-720 GEPGIRIPGVS
+720 GEAGIGIPGVS

-741 IPGTCNPTAGLPAN
+741 IPKTFNPTAGLPAN
-755 KESDDSGDD
+755 KESDDSD

-775 EDEDDSDDSLSESDS
+775 EDEEDSDDSLSESDS
-790 NSDSDISGKKVK
+790 NSDSDVSGKKVK
-802 ELKMLPS
+802 ELKLLPS
-809 GSSKKEMTPRRLT
+809 GSSKKETTPRRLT
-822 KGPELLNTSTSHP
+822 KGPELLNTSTNHT
-835 ATSCSPLNLQVIKSP
+835 ATSCSPLNLQVIKTP
-850 ATVTSSSAL
+850 TIVTSSSAL

-888 DLMVPLELGWR
+888 ELMIPLELGWR
-899 RETRIKSVAGRPQGE
+899 RETRIKTVAGRPQGD
-914 VAYYAPCG
+914 VAYYAPCS

-932 KYLSR
+932 K
-937 NGISGITRD
+937 
-946 NFSFSAKIR
+946 
-955 VGDFYE
+955 
-961 AREGPQGLQWSLL
+961 GLQWSLL
-974 KEEEVIPRILAMEG
+974 KEEEVIPHILAMEG
-988 RRGRPPNSE
+988 RRGRPSSSE
-997 RQLLGEG
+997 RQSGGEG
-1004 TKGTRRRKGRPP
+1004 TKGSRRRKGRPP
-1016 NVGDPVAPEGPSPS
+1016 NVGDPLVPEGPSPS

-1042 IARQAAQMKLM
+1042 IARQAAQMKMM

-1064 AKEARKQQAIMA
+1064 AKEARKQQAIIA

-1081 KQKEQIKIIKQQEK
+1081 KQKEQIKILKQQEK
-1095 IKRIQQ
+1095 IKRIQH

-1106 ELRAQQILEAKRKKK
+1106 ELRAQHLLEAKRRKK
-1121 EEAANAKILEAEKRI
+1121 EEVNNAKILEAEKRI
-1136 KEKELRR
+1136 KEKEMRR
-1143 QQAEILKHQELERHR
+1143 QQAEVLKHQ
-1158 LDMVWE
+1158 E

-1224 DMCLSDHKLLPEF
+1224 DMCLSDHKPLPEF

-1269 DLNVDVPTLG
+1269 DLNMDVPTLG

-1294 VQDLLVKMLSL
+1294 VQDLLVKLLSL

-1346 HCANTELAPLA
+1346 HCANTDLALLA
-1357 FSLKT
+1357 LSLKT
-1362 KAFQAHTPAQK
+1362 KAFQAHTPVQK
-1373 ASILGFLANELACS
+1373 SSILGFLANELACS
-1387 KAVISEID
+1387 RAVISEID

-1405 KDKIIMEGK
+1405 KDKLIMEGK
-1414 LKKLRTIYAK
+1414 LKKLRIIHAK
-1424 RTGKREASMCL
+1424 RTGKREASMGA
-1435 EENQSIGT
+1435 EENQSVGT

-1461 EEEDDD
+1461 EDDEEDSDDPAEEDD
-1467 SDDQAE
+1467 
-1473 EEEDEEEEE
+1473 DEEEEE
-1482 MKKVKK
+1482 VKKVKK
-1488 VETYDEDDVDQAT
+1488 VEVIDEDDVDQAA

-1509 IEKLAKQHHQTRR
+1509 IEKLAKQHHQTRK

-1531 RSMMYGQDRY
+1531 RSMTYGQDRY
-1541 RRRYWVLPHCGGVFI
+1541 RRRYWVLPHCGGVFV

-1567 LEEERQRRRR
+1567 LEEERQRKRRA
-1577 TAEEIKVKEEPQEI
+1577 AEEVVVKEEPM
-1591 ELQKEN
+1591 ELELEKEKHADV
-1597 PINSDG
+1597 DG
-1603 QSIRTQGLEQQ
+1603 PSTRTEGLEKQ
-1614 HEEEKEQGRKNNSPN
+1614 EAEEKEHEGKNNSPS
-1629 LFYQQPDCASKLCT
+1629 LFYPQQDSVSKICSI
-1643 LRDVNKD
+1643 RDVNKD
-1650 INKETVRAEG
+1650 VGRETVKEE
-1660 NESPHVRQNGSP
+1660 NKQSP
-1672 VGTSSSLTTNTSEL
+1672 VGTAASVTAPSPTHSSSEPAVASTPSLVTTHD
-1686 AEVATSSIVTINNTT
+1686 AT
-1701 NIPPPALSSVSVP
+1701 NIPPPASTSLPVP
-1714 CLPAPRD
+1714 CLPGP
-1721 SPGNTPPTSSPA
+1721 SETPGNTPLSSSPT
-1733 PSPLFSFQA
+1733 PSPYLSFQA

-1774 PPGAPRMSPQASSTP
+1774 PPAAPRVSPQASSTP
-1789 GRPKSPPPSPAL
+1789 AGPRSPPPSPAL

-1830 KSGGS
+1830 KPGGS
-1835 LLGVSFGSWPSGMI
+1835 LLGVSFGSWPSGII
-1849 SPSLPLCSSPSPML
+1849 SPSLPLCSSPSLMP
-1863 GHVLEGNTAASVS
+1863 GHSLEGNTASVS
-1876 SKSESPLPRIEKTSS
+1876 SKSESPLPGMEKTSS
-1891 MPTSALEMPK
+1891 MPSPALEMPK
-1901 SLDLTT
+1901 SIDH
-1907 PRPIPEEMLAGWWRV
+1907 PMARPIPEELLTGWWRV
-1922 SDIEELRALVDALH
+1922 SDIEQLRNLVNALH
-1936 CRGMR
+1936 SRGFR

-1946 RQMQKYMEIIP
+1946 RHMQKYMEIIP
-1957 QVCTKHKDV
+1957 QVCTKHRDV
-1966 AMIELHELEESQV
+1966 AMIELRDLEESQV

-2012 AASLQVK
+2012 SASLQAK
-2019 GWTYPDPQSE
+2019 GWMHPDPQSE
-2029 REDLVYYEHKPPTTK
+2029 REDLVYYEHKPLTK
-2044 STAGSANGADKDTKE
+2044 STSASSGDKE

-2066 KGGVMRHPDNPLD
+2066 KGGVTRHPDNPLD

-2168 ERSIMKVYCQMC
+2168 ERSIMKVYCQLC
-2180 KKGDNEDL
+2180 RKGDNEDL

-2211 PEGDWYCPACI
+2211 PEGDWYCPSCI

-2227 PSPKSKKPPSKP
+2227 PTPKNKRPPCKPV
-2239 LASSGGSS
+2239 AAASGGSG
-2247 KKGGEVKKNGKQAG
+2247 KKGGEAKKNGKQTG
-2261 NGDMSEDD
+2261 NGEVSEEDP
-2269 SASASSTPKKTA
+2269 ASASSTPKKAAA
-2281 KDTSRKRKPEETSLA
+2281 KDTSRKRKFEEVSPA
-2296 LPASNQES
+2296 LPGVNQET

-2330 LERHQD
+2330 VERHQD
-2336 AWPFLTPVNL
+2336 AWPFLTPVNM

-2358 PMDFSTIREKLVS
+2358 PMDFATIREKLVS

-2386 VFDNCEKFNEDNSDI
+2386 VFDNCEKYNEDNSDI

>member
-1 MIRFTYQLT
+1 R
-10 PHMESG
+10 
-16 ERLASPAPTLSAA
+16 
-29 RTSSPAASSSSS
+29 
-41 SSSSSSPAPHSKSS
+41 
-55 LAPSPSALGS
+55 
-65 TLTTSGLFGAAGE
+65 LFGAAGD

-98 GAIYTAGAG
+98 GALYTAGAG
-107 RPEFGGLGSL
+107 RPEFG
-117 GMSAALAAHPQLGA
+117 
-131 LSEWWRAAEA
+131 EWWRAAEA

-173 QNRMP
+173 QIRMP
-178 GKNSNAP
+178 GKNSHSP
-185 PKGVNGAVNGSGV
+185 PKGTA
-198 CPPTTQSGNFS
+198 PPTQPILTHRRVLCLIQ
-209 ASPAPVQATTK
+209 
-220 PTKNS
+220 
-225 DPTTRRSSPQ
+225 RSSFLYLFFCQ
-235 NNPGDLVA
+235 
-243 KPTQKSKEKKPRKK
+243 KPRKK
-257 PADNS
+257 PADAS
-262 VASNSESGTSSDS
+262 VASNSESATSSDS

-305 DKQSEFSDSEKQ
+305 DKQSELSDSEKR
-317 TKKNTKV
+317 TKKKTKV
-324 VIPNFGTAKTDTSIS
+324 LTPSTGTAKTDRPLC
-339 GERRDKKVTQAQ
+339 GKPQDKKDTKTHKVS
-351 KIPSNPPTLVPLPCS
+351 SNPPTLVPLPCS
-366 VSPPAVSQNSPLAL
+366 VSPPVLSQTSPLAL
-380 HSSRSWPEGTMQHF
+380 HGSKSRTEGPQQHF

-401 LAANSKPLALLTQ
+401 LAVNSKPLALLTQ
-414 SQRESSP
+414 PRREASP

-427 LTTSPKP
+427 LNTSPK
-434 LASTASPKPPKLLP
+434 ARARDE
-448 STSPQHLPLSLCSS
+448 QDH
-462 PKPLSVPSPPRST
+462 
-475 LPLSTS
+475 
-481 PKPFGLTSP
+481 F
-490 VTSSRKSSLKPPQ
+490 
-503 HRVPSAAKS
+503 
-512 NKRKLLEASLA
+512 
-523 QINEFRLK
+523 
-531 QTLMSQGQ
+531 
-539 TFPADQKKQQ
+539 TFPAELKKQ
-549 PGPKKSPKRTSLS
+549 GPNKSPKRMSLS
-562 SSPFPPA
+562 SSPLQPTPPPA
-569 PRPPPQNNQSNLFL
+569 PQNNHSNLFL
-583 TSALLGLPEPHQ
+583 SSALLGLPEPHH

-610 LITKP
+610 LISKP
-615 RKDSAP
+615 RKDSAS
-621 QGKSPQCDSDGGSL
+621 QSRSPQL
-635 PVNLSTGASR
+635 
-645 TQATTQAG
+645 
-653 PLSLHPT
+653 
-660 TSPSATGH
+660 
-668 GSRKNKIPKGK
+668 
-679 GQTPGLGQGQGQGQ
+679 
-693 GQADPLSAWKGFS
+693 DPLTAWKGFS

-720 GEPGIRIPGVS
+720 GESGIGIPGVG
-731 IPGVGIPGVG
+731 IPGIGIPGVG

-764 DDDEDDDLEEE
+764 DDDDDDDDLEEE
-775 EDEDDSDDSLSESDS
+775 EEEDEEDSDDSLSESDS
-790 NSDSDISGKKVK
+790 NSDSDVSGKKVK
-802 ELKMLPS
+802 DSKLLPS
-809 GSSKKEMTPRRLT
+809 GSSKKETTPRRLT
-822 KGPELLNTSTSHP
+822 KGPELLNTSTNHT
-835 ATSCSPLNLQVIKSP
+835 ATSCSPLNLQVIKTP
-850 ATVTSSSAL
+850 TIVTSSSAL

-865 GSSSYSLASPLGLGK
+865 GSSSYSLGK

-888 DLMVPLELGWR
+888 ELMIPLELGWR
-899 RETRIKSVAGRPQGE
+899 RETRIKSVAGRSQGD
-914 VAYYAPCG
+914 VAYYGPCG

-932 KYLSR
+932 K
-937 NGISGITRD
+937 
-946 NFSFSAKIR
+946 
-955 VGDFYE
+955 
-961 AREGPQGLQWSLL
+961 GLQWSLL
-974 KEEEVIPRILAMEG
+974 KEDEVIPHILAMEG
-988 RRGRPPNSE
+988 RRGRPPTSE
-997 RQLLGEG
+997 RQLVGEG
-1004 TKGTRRRKGRPP
+1004 AKGSRRRKGRPP
-1016 NVGDPVAPEGPSPS
+1016 NVGDPLAPEGPSPS

-1053 RKLEKQALARA
+1053 RKLEKQAMARA
-1064 AKEARKQQAIMA
+1064 AKEARKQQGKLKIMF
-1076 AEERR
+1076 
-1081 KQKEQIKIIKQQEK
+1081 
-1095 IKRIQQ
+1095 Q

-1106 ELRAQQILEAKRKKK
+1106 EHRAQQILEVQ
-1121 EEAANAKILEAEKRI
+1121 NLI
-1136 KEKELRR
+1136 
-1143 QQAEILKHQELERHR
+1143 QQ
-1158 LDMVWE
+1158 
-1164 RERRRQHVMLMK
+1164 ERRRQHVMLMK

-1224 DMCLSDHKLLPEF
+1224 DMCLSDHKPLPEF
-1237 SRIPGLILPGRAV
+1237 CRIPGLILPGRAV
-1250 SDCLML
+1250 SNCLML

-1269 DLNVDVPTLG
+1269 DLNADVPTLG

-1294 VQDLLVKMLSL
+1294 VQDLLVKLLSL

-1346 HCANTELAPLA
+1346 HCGNTELAPLA
-1357 FSLKT
+1357 LSLKT
-1362 KAFQAHTPAQK
+1362 KAFQAHTPVQK

-1387 KAVISEID
+1387 RAVISEID
-1395 KSLDQMANMR
+1395 KSLDQMSNMR

-1414 LKKLRTIYAK
+1414 LKKLKTIHAK
-1424 RTGKREASMCL
+1424 RTGRREASMGV
-1435 EENQSIGT
+1435 EENQSVGT

-1450 KRKLGGDSDED
+1450 KRKLGGDSDDED
-1461 EEEDDD
+1461 DEDDD

-1488 VETYDEDDVDQAT
+1488 VETYDEDDVDHAT

-1567 LEEERQRRRR
+1567 LEEERQRKRR
-1577 TAEEIKVKEEPQEI
+1577 AVEEVKVKEEPQEI
-1591 ELQKEN
+1591 ELEKEK
-1597 PINSDG
+1597 PVSLDG
-1603 QSIRTQGLEQQ
+1603 QDIQTQGLEPQK
-1614 HEEEKEQGRKNNSPN
+1614 EEDIEHGGKKNSPT
-1629 LFYQQPDCASKLCT
+1629 LFYQQQGCGLKLCT
-1643 LRDVNKD
+1643 SKD
-1650 INKETVRAEG
+1650 AGKETVKAESMG
-1660 NESPHVRQNGSP
+1660 SPHGRQNGSP
-1672 VGTSSSLTTNTSEL
+1672 TGTFSLTTPSPTHNTSE
-1686 AEVATSSIVTINNTT
+1686 
-1701 NIPPPALSSVSVP
+1701 P
-1714 CLPAPRD
+1714 
-1721 SPGNTPPTSSPA
+1721 PGNTPPSPA
-1733 PSPLFSFQA
+1733 PSPLLSFQT

-1765 CDLSSLTTT
+1765 CDLSSLTT
-1774 PPGAPRMSPQASSTP
+1774 PPSGAPRVPPQASSTP
-1789 GRPKSPPPSPAL
+1789 ARPRSPPPSPAL
-1801 PLTPSAASAST
+1801 PLTPSAASLLYL
-1812 SPHHPAGL
+1812 SPPPPFCL
-1820 LNYPLSALQV
+1820 FSSLFPQV
-1830 KSGGS
+1830 KAGGS
-1835 LLGVSFGSWPSGMI
+1835 LLGVSFGSWPSSMM
-1849 SPSLPLCSSPSPML
+1849 SPSLPLCSSPMP
-1863 GHVLEGNTAASVS
+1863 GHSLEGNTAASVS
-1876 SKSESPLPRIEKTSS
+1876 SKSESPLPHIDKTPSVPS
-1891 MPTSALEMPK
+1891 PALEMPK
-1901 SLDLTT
+1901 SLDHLTA
-1907 PRPIPEEMLAGWWRV
+1907 RPIPEELLTGWWRV
-1922 SDIEELRALVDALH
+1922 SHIEELRNLVNALH
-1936 CRGMR
+1936 SRGIR

-1946 RQMQKYMEIIP
+1946 RQMQKYIEIIP
-1957 QVCTKHKDV
+1957 QVCTKHRDV
-1966 AMIELHELEESQV
+1966 AMIELRDLEESQV

-2012 AASLQVK
+2012 AASLQAK
-2019 GWTYPDPQSE
+2019 GWTFPDPQSE
-2029 REDLVYYEHKPPTTK
+2029 REDLVYYEHKPPTK
-2044 STAGSANGADKDTKE
+2044 SASANAGDKE
-2059 HPEERGE
+2059 HPEDRGE
-2066 KGGVMRHPDNPLD
+2066 KGGVMRHLDNPLD

-2168 ERSIMKVYCQMC
+2168 ERSIMKVYCQLC

-2211 PEGDWYCPACI
+2211 PEGDWYCPSCI
-2222 SKASG
+2222 SKVSAPFQSMY
-2227 PSPKSKKPPSKP
+2227 SHKKST
-2239 LASSGGSS
+2239 AG
-2247 KKGGEVKKNGKQAG
+2247 KKGGEVKKNAKQTG
-2261 NGDMSEDD
+2261 NGEASEED
-2269 SASASSTPKKTA
+2269 SASTSSTPKKGA
-2281 KDTSRKRKPEETSLA
+2281 KDANRKRKTEEASSA
-2296 LPASNQES
+2296 LPAANQES

-2386 VFDNCEKFNEDNSDI
+2386 VFENCEKFNEDNSDI

>member
-1 MIRFTYQLT
+1 
-10 PHMESG
+10 MESG

-55 LAPSPSALGS
+55 LAPSPSTLGS
-65 TLTTSGLFGAAGE
+65 TLGTSGE

-87 SAFPLVNHPAF
+87 SAFPLVSHPAF
-98 GAIYTAGAG
+98 GALYTAGAG

-151 SFIGF
+151 SFISF

-162 HIQPNHSASPV
+162 HIQPSHIVSPV
-173 QNRMP
+173 QIRMP
-178 GKNSNAP
+178 SKNSHAP
-185 PKGVNGAVNGSGV
+185 AKGGNGAVNGSGV
-198 CPPTTQSGNFS
+198 CPPTTHSGSFS
-209 ASPAPVQATTK
+209 ANPASVQASTK
-220 PTKNS
+220 PTKNPDLS
-225 DPTTRRSSPQ
+225 KSHRSSPQ
-235 NNPGDLVA
+235 SNPAEFVG
-243 KPTQKSKEKKPRKK
+243 KPIHKTKEKKPRKK
-257 PADNS
+257 PADTCG
-262 VASNSESGTSSDS
+262 ASNSESGTSSDS

-305 DKQSEFSDSEKQ
+305 DKQSELSDSERR
-317 TKKNTKV
+317 TKKKTKV
-324 VIPNFGTAKTDTSIS
+324 LIPSTGTAKTDRLVS
-339 GERRDKKVTQAQ
+339 
-351 KIPSNPPTLVPLPCS
+351 SNPPNRESLPCS
-366 VSPPAVSQNSPLAL
+366 ASPPALSQTSPLAL
-380 HSSRSWPEGTMQHF
+380 HSSRSRTEGPQQHL

-401 LAANSKPLALLTQ
+401 LAANSKPLALL
-414 SQRESSP
+414 SQPRRESSP

-427 LTTSPKP
+427 LTTSPKS
-434 LASTASPKPPKLLP
+434 LSSTASPKRPKLLP
-448 STSPQHLPLSLCSS
+448 SSSPQHLPLSLCSS

-481 PKPFGLTSP
+481 RKSFGSTSC
-490 VTSSRKSSLKPPQ
+490 VTGSRKSSLKPP
-503 HRVPSAAKS
+503 RRSAPGSAKS
-512 NKRKLLEASLA
+512 NKRKQLEASLA

-539 TFPADQKKQQ
+539 TFPAERKKQQ
-549 PGPKKSPKRTSLS
+549 QGPNKSPKRTSLS
-562 SSPFPPA
+562 SSPLPLAPP
-569 PRPPPQNNQSNLFL
+569 PPPQNNHSNLFL
-583 TSALLGLPEPHQ
+583 SSALLGLPEPHH
-595 PNGVIQSTTQ
+595 PNGVIQSITQ

-615 RKDSAP
+615 RKDSAS
-621 QGKSPQCDSDGGSL
+621 QGKSPQCDSDAGSM

-645 TQATTQAG
+645 TQGNAHAG
-653 PLSLHPT
+653 PPSQPST
-660 TSPSATGH
+660 TSPHATGH
-668 GSRKNKIPKGK
+668 GSRKSKTPKGK
-679 GQTPGLGQGQGQGQ
+679 GQTPGLGLGQ
-693 GQADPLSAWKGFS
+693 GQADPLAAWKGFS

-720 GEPGIRIPGVS
+720 GEPGIGIPGVS
-731 IPGVGIPGVG
+731 IPGVGIPGMG

-764 DDDEDDDLEEE
+764 DDDDDDEDDDLEEE
-775 EDEDDSDDSLSESDS
+775 EEEEEDEEDSDDSLSESDS
-790 NSDSDISGKKVK
+790 NSDSDVSGKKVK
-802 ELKMLPS
+802 ELKLLPS

-822 KGPELLNTSTSHP
+822 KGPELLNTSTNHT

-850 ATVTSSSAL
+850 TIVTSSSAL

-888 DLMVPLELGWR
+888 ELMIPLELGWR

-961 AREGPQGLQWSLL
+961 AREGPQGLQWSRL
-974 KEEEVIPRILAMEG
+974 KDEEVIPRILAMEG
-988 RRGRPPNSE
+988 RRGRQPTE
-997 RQLLGEG
+997 RQSGGEG
-1004 TKGTRRRKGRPP
+1004 GKGSRRRKGRPP
-1016 NVGDPVAPEGPSPS
+1016 NVGDPLVPEGPSPS

-1042 IARQAAQMKLM
+1042 IARQAAQMKMM
-1053 RKLEKQALARA
+1053 RKLEKQAMARA
-1064 AKEARKQQAIMA
+1064 AKEARRQQAIMA

-1081 KQKEQIKIIKQQEK
+1081 KQKEQIKILKQQEK
-1095 IKRIQQ
+1095 IKRIHQ

-1106 ELRAQQILEAKRKKK
+1106 EIRAQHILEAKRRKK
-1121 EEAANAKILEAEKRI
+1121 EEVANAKIMEAEKRI

-1224 DMCLSDHKLLPEF
+1224 DMCLSDHKPLPEF
-1237 SRIPGLILPGRAV
+1237 ARIPGLILPGRAV

-1269 DLNVDVPTLG
+1269 DLNLDVPTLG

-1288 GDSMGQ
+1288 GDSMGH
-1294 VQDLLVKMLSL
+1294 VQDLLVKLLSL

-1312 PPGQKTKTMLGD
+1312 PPGQRTKTMLGD
-1324 HLTNVGINRDN
+1324 HLTNIGINRDN

-1346 HCANTELAPLA
+1346 HCANTELALLA
-1357 FSLKT
+1357 LSLKT
-1362 KAFQAHTPAQK
+1362 KAFQAHKPAQK

-1387 KAVISEID
+1387 KAVISEIE
-1395 KSLDQMANMR
+1395 KNLDQMANMR

-1424 RTGKREASMCL
+1424 RTGRREVSMCV

-1450 KRKLGGDSDED
+1450 KRKLGADSDD
-1461 EEEDDD
+1461 DDDDDDD

-1473 EEEDEEEEE
+1473 EEEDEEEDE

-1488 VETYDEDDVDQAT
+1488 VETYDEDEVEQAT
-1501 SIEELEKQ
+1501 SLDELEKQ

-1567 LEEERQRRRR
+1567 MEEERQRKRRA
-1577 TAEEIKVKEEPQEI
+1577 AEEVMVKEEPQEI
-1591 ELQKEN
+1591 ELQTEKPTNLDE
-1597 PINSDG
+1597 
-1603 QSIRTQGLEQQ
+1603 QSIRSQDMEQEE
-1614 HEEEKEQGRKNNSPN
+1614 EEEKDHEGKENSPA
-1629 LFYQQPDCASKLCT
+1629 LFYQQPGCVSKLGT
-1643 LRDVNKD
+1643 FRDVNK
-1650 INKETVRAEG
+1650 NVGKETVMVEDK
-1660 NESPHVRQNGSP
+1660 ESPHVRQNGSP
-1672 VGTSSSLTTNTSEL
+1672 VSIPVATTTVTSSSPTHNTSEP
-1686 AEVATSSIVTINNTT
+1686 AVAAPPSMMTTNDTT
-1701 NIPPPALSSVSVP
+1701 NIPAPASTSLSVP
-1714 CLPAPRD
+1714 CLPAPRE

-1733 PSPLFSFQA
+1733 PSPYLSFQA

-1765 CDLSSLTTT
+1765 CDLTSITT
-1774 PPGAPRMSPQASSTP
+1774 PPPAAPRVSPQASSTP
-1789 GRPKSPPPSPAL
+1789 ARPRSPPQSPAL
-1801 PLTPSAASAST
+1801 PLTPSAASASV

-1820 LNYPLSALQV
+1820 LNYPLSALQM
-1830 KSGGS
+1830 KSGAS
-1835 LLGVSFGSWPSGMI
+1835 LLGVSFGSWPCGMI
-1849 SPSLPLCSSPSPML
+1849 SPSLPLCSSPIPML
-1863 GHVLEGNTAASVS
+1863 GHSLEGNTAASVS
-1876 SKSESPLPRIEKTSS
+1876 SKSESPLPCIEKTSS
-1891 MPTSALEMPK
+1891 MPSPALEMPK
-1901 SLDLTT
+1901 SLDHAT
-1907 PRPIPEEMLAGWWRV
+1907 PRAIPEEMLTGWWRV
-1922 SDIEELRALVDALH
+1922 SDIDQLRALVSALH
-1936 CRGMR
+1936 SRGMR
-1941 EKGLQ
+1941 EKGLH
-1946 RQMQKYMEIIP
+1946 RQIQKYTEIIP

-1966 AMIELHELEESQV
+1966 AMIELRELVESQV

-2019 GWTYPDPQSE
+2019 GWTFLEPQSE
-2029 REDLVYYEHKPPTTK
+2029 REDLVYYEHKPLTK
-2044 STAGSANGADKDTKE
+2044 STAASANAGDKE

-2066 KGGVMRHPDNPLD
+2066 KGGVMRHLDNPLD

-2135 AHGMKVWR
+2135 NHGMKVWR
-2143 KALSEVRSAAQ
+2143 KALTEVRSAAQ

-2168 ERSIMKVYCQMC
+2168 ERSIMKVYCQIC
-2180 KKGDNEDL
+2180 RKGDNEDL

-2211 PEGDWYCPACI
+2211 PEGDWYCPYCI

-2227 PSPKSKKPPSKP
+2227 PSPKNKKTPSK
-2239 LASSGGSS
+2239 AVTSSGGGG
-2247 KKGGEVKKNGKQAG
+2247 KKGGEGKKNGKQAG
-2261 NGDMSEDD
+2261 SGEVTEDD
-2269 SASASSTPKKTA
+2269 PASASNTPKKGA
-2281 KDTSRKRKPEETSLA
+2281 KDTSRKRKTGESSPA
-2296 LPASNQES
+2296 LPVANQEI
-2304 PVCVKRAKTARDNNR
+2304 PVCVKRAKTAKDNNR

-2336 AWPFLTPVNL
+2336 AWPFLTPVNQ
-2346 KSVPGYKKVIKK
+2346 KSVPGYRKVIKK

-2386 VFDNCEKFNEDNSDI
+2386 VYDNCEKFNEDNSDI

>member
-1 MIRFTYQLT
+1 
-10 PHMESG
+10 MESG
-16 ERLASPAPTLSAA
+16 ERLASPVPTLSAA

-41 SSSSSSPAPHSKSS
+41 TSSSPAPHSKSS
-55 LAPSPSALGS
+55 LAPTPSGLAS
-65 TLTTSGLFGAAGE
+65 TLSNSGRLFGAVGE

-98 GAIYTAGAG
+98 GALYTAGAG

-162 HIQPNHSASPV
+162 HIQPNHSASPI
-173 QNRMP
+173 QMRLP
-178 GKNSNAP
+178 SKNSHSP
-185 PKGVNGAVNGSGV
+185 PKGINGAVNGSV
-198 CPPTTQSGNFS
+198 VYPPSTQSGSFS
-209 ASPAPVQATTK
+209 SSPAPVQI
-220 PTKNS
+220 S
-225 DPTTRRSSPQ
+225 
-235 NNPGDLVA
+235 A
-243 KPTQKSKEKKPRKK
+243 KPTRNSEPPNSHHSSSSKPAGSTEKTHKTKEKKSRKK
-257 PADNS
+257 PADGS
-262 VASNSESGTSSDS
+262 TASHSESGSSSDI

-284 LEDLAEDD
+284 LEDLPEDD
-292 EDDDDDDEDDEEE
+292 EDDDDDEEDEEDEDKSSELLDS
-305 DKQSEFSDSEKQ
+305 DKRA
-317 TKKNTKV
+317 KKKSKV
-324 VIPNFGTAKTDTSIS
+324 LTPNSAKTDRLLS
-339 GERRDKKVTQAQ
+339 GSSTAEAKTPKV
-351 KIPSNPPTLVPLPCS
+351 PSNPPTLVPLPRS
-366 VSPPAVSQNSPLAL
+366 VSPPAPSQITPLAL
-380 HSSRSWPEGTMQHF
+380 HNSRPRTEQHF

-401 LAANSKPLALLTQ
+401 LAANSKPMALVTH
-414 SQRESSP
+414 RESSP

-427 LTTSPKP
+427 LTTSPKA
-434 LASTASPKPPKLLP
+434 LSRTVSPKLLP
-448 STSPQHLPLSLCSS
+448 SSSPQHLPLSLCSS
-462 PKPLSVPSPPRST
+462 PKPLSVPSPPM
-475 LPLSTS
+475 STS
-481 PKPFGLTSP
+481 PKPFALTSP
-490 VTSSRKSSLKPPQ
+490 VTSSQKRTLKPPQ
-503 HRVPSAAKS
+503 HAAGGKPS
-512 NKRKLLEASLA
+512 KRKLLEASLA

-531 QTLMSQGQ
+531 QTLGSHGQ
-539 TFPADQKKQQ
+539 LFPAEFKKQT
-549 PGPKKSPKRTSLS
+549 GPKSPKRTSLS
-562 SSPFPPA
+562 PLPPV
-569 PRPPPQNNQSNLFL
+569 PTPQNNHSNLFL
-583 TSALLGLPEPHQ
+583 SSALLGLPEPHQ

-615 RKDSAP
+615 RKDSASR
-621 QGKSPQCDSDGGSL
+621 GKSLHCDSDSGSM

-645 TQATTQAG
+645 TQSQ
-653 PLSLHPT
+653 PPT
-660 TSPSATGH
+660 TSLHATGH
-668 GSRKNKIPKGK
+668 GSRKNKSLLGK
-679 GQTPGLGQGQGQGQ
+679 GHSLGLGQA
-693 GQADPLSAWKGFS
+693 QADAFAAWKGLP

-712 SLVDLFRG
+712 SLVDLFRA
-720 GEPGIRIPGVS
+720 GESGIGIPGVS
-731 IPGVGIPGVG
+731 IPGVGIPGMG
-741 IPGTCNPTAGLPAN
+741 LPGTFNPTAGLPAN

-775 EDEDDSDDSLSESDS
+775 DEEDSDDSLSESDS
-790 NSDSDISGKKVK
+790 NSDSDISGKKAK
-802 ELKMLPS
+802 ELKLPS
-809 GSSKKEMTPRRLT
+809 GLSKKESLSRRLT
-822 KGPELLNTSTSHP
+822 KGAELLNTSSNHT

-850 ATVTSSSAL
+850 IVSSSSAL

-865 GSSSYSLASPLGLGK
+865 GSSYSLTSPLGLVK
-880 RKRVMDEK
+880 KKRVIDEK
-888 DLMVPLELGWR
+888 DLMLPLELGWR
-899 RETRIKSVAGRPQGE
+899 RETRIKSVAGRPQGD
-914 VAYYAPCG
+914 VAYYGPCG

-937 NGISGITRD
+937 NGISGLTRD

-974 KEEEVIPRILAMEG
+974 KEDEVIPHILAMEG
-988 RRGRPPNSE
+988 RRGRPPTSD
-997 RQLLGEG
+997 RQLGPDG
-1004 TKGTRRRKGRPP
+1004 GKGSRRRKGRPP
-1016 NVGDPVAPEGPSPS
+1016 NVGDPLIPEGPSPS

-1053 RKLEKQALARA
+1053 RKLEKQAMARA

-1081 KQKEQIKIIKQQEK
+1081 KQKEQIKILKQQEK

-1106 ELRAQQILEAKRKKK
+1106 ELRAQQILEAKRRKK
-1121 EEAANAKILEAEKRI
+1121 EEATNAKILEAEKRI
-1136 KEKELRR
+1136 KEKEIRR
-1143 QQAEILKHQELERHR
+1143 QQAEILKHQ
-1158 LDMVWE
+1158 E

-1176 AVEAR
+1176 AVDAR

-1187 ERLRQEKRDEKRLN
+1187 ERVRQEKRDEKRLN
-1201 KERKLEQRRLELE
+1201 KERKLEQRRLEQEL
-1214 IARELKKPNE
+1214 ARELKKPNE
-1224 DMCLSDHKLLPEF
+1224 DMSLSDHKPLPDF

-1269 DLNVDVPTLG
+1269 DLNTDVPTLG

-1357 FSLKT
+1357 LSLKT
-1362 KAFQAHTPAQK
+1362 KAFQAHTPEQK
-1373 ASILGFLANELACS
+1373 AAILGFLANELACS

-1395 KSLDQMANMR
+1395 KNLDQMANMR

-1414 LKKLRTIYAK
+1414 LKKLRTIHAK
-1424 RTGKREASMCL
+1424 RTGKREASAGV
-1435 EENQSIGT
+1435 EETQSVGT
-1443 PSSAAKR
+1443 PSSATKR
-1450 KRKLGGDSDED
+1450 KRKMAADSDDEEDED
-1461 EEEDDD
+1461 ED
-1467 SDDQAE
+1467 SDDPPD
-1473 EEEDEEEEE
+1473 EDEEEEE
-1482 MKKVKK
+1482 EEIKKVKK
-1488 VETYDEDDVDQAT
+1488 TEAYDEDEVDQAT

-1509 IEKLAKQHHQTRR
+1509 IDKLAKQHHQIRR
-1522 KLFEISHSL
+1522 KLYEIAHSL
-1531 RSMMYGQDRY
+1531 RAMMYGQDRY

-1556 EAMESGEAPEE
+1556 EGMESGEGPDE
-1567 LEEERQRRRR
+1567 LEEERQRRKRV
-1577 TAEEIKVKEEPQEI
+1577 AEEVNVKDEPLEI
-1591 ELQKEN
+1591 ELQKDKLVEN
-1597 PINSDG
+1597 NTCDMSEDKTD
-1603 QSIRTQGLEQQ
+1603 SLY
-1614 HEEEKEQGRKNNSPN
+1614 
-1629 LFYQQPDCASKLCT
+1629 YQQSGGVVKVCSQ
-1643 LRDVNKD
+1643 RDSNNHPGTDAV
-1650 INKETVRAEG
+1650 KEEDK
-1660 NESPHVRQNGSP
+1660 ESLHQNGSP
-1672 VGTSSSLTTNTSEL
+1672 VGHSATATPTSPTHNTSQPSVAEIPSVNTNHTTNS
-1686 AEVATSSIVTINNTT
+1686 
-1701 NIPPPALSSVSVP
+1701 PPPSSAAGSVLCTP
-1714 CLPAPRD
+1714 ASRDTFENTAPHTFSPILQLP
-1721 SPGNTPPTSSPA
+1721 
-1733 PSPLFSFQA
+1733 FQT

-1757 FSLLPRNP
+1757 FSLLPRSP
-1765 CDLSSLTTT
+1765 CDVSSITASS
-1774 PPGAPRMSPQASSTP
+1774 PGASRVSPQASSTP
-1789 GRPKSPPPSPAL
+1789 ARPKSPSPAL
-1801 PLTPSAASAST
+1801 PLTPSAASASA
-1812 SPHHPAGL
+1812 SPHHPATL
-1820 LNYPLSALQV
+1820 LSYPLSALQM
-1830 KSGGS
+1830 KPGSS
-1835 LLGVSFGSWPSGMI
+1835 LLGLSFGSWSSGLL
-1849 SPSLPLCSSPSPML
+1849 SPSLPLSTSPMPA
-1863 GHVLEGNTAASVS
+1863 HCLENTASVS
-1876 SKSESPLPRIEKTSS
+1876 SKSESPVHRVEKSSS
-1891 MPTSALEMPK
+1891 MPSPAQELPK
-1901 SLDLTT
+1901 SPDHRT
-1907 PRPIPEEMLAGWWRV
+1907 PRPIPEEMLTGWWRV
-1922 SDIEELRALVDALH
+1922 SDMEELKALLEALH
-1936 CRGMR
+1936 SRGIR

-1946 RQMQKYMEIIP
+1946 RQIQKYMEIIP
-1957 QVCTKHKDV
+1957 QVCTKHRDA
-1966 AMIELHELEESQV
+1966 AMIELRDLEESQV
-1979 SVESVRGW
+1979 SEESVRGW

-2005 ELERKVT
+2005 ELERKVS

-2019 GWTYPDPQSE
+2019 VHQGWTYPDPQSE
-2029 REDLVYYEHKPPTTK
+2029 REDLVYYEHKPLTKPTAT
-2044 STAGSANGADKDTKE
+2044 SGSDKDSKDSKEPKDSKDSRE
-2059 HPEERGE
+2059 HPEERGSE
-2066 KGGVMRHPDNPLD
+2066 KGGVVRHPDNPLD

-2143 KALSEVRSAAQ
+2143 KALIEVRSAAQ

-2168 ERSIMKVYCQMC
+2168 ERSIMKVYCQIC

-2203 HKPKITSI
+2203 HKPKITTI

-2222 SKASG
+2222 SKAS
-2227 PSPKSKKPPSKP
+2227 SPIPKNKKPQSKP
-2239 LASSGGSS
+2239 VASTGSN
-2247 KKGGEVKKNGKQAG
+2247 KKSEAKKNGKQTG
-2261 NGDMSEDD
+2261 NGGVTEEEP
-2269 SASASSTPKKTA
+2269 ASANTTPKKGA
-2281 KDTSRKRKPEETSLA
+2281 KDNNRKRKIEESS
-2296 LPASNQES
+2296 PAPPAANQES
-2304 PVCVKRAKTARDNNR
+2304 PASVKRAKTARDNNR

-2336 AWPFLTPVNL
+2336 AWPFLSPVNL

-2386 VFDNCEKFNEDNSDI
+2386 VFENCEKFNEDNSDI

>member
-1 MIRFTYQLT
+1 
-10 PHMESG
+10 MESG

-41 SSSSSSPAPHSKSS
+41 SSSPSPAPHSKSS

-65 TLTTSGLFGAAGE
+65 TLSTSGRLFGVAGE
-78 QPFIGSTLS
+78 QPFIGSALS

-98 GAIYTAGAG
+98 GALYTAGAG

-117 GMSAALAAHPQLGA
+117 GLSAALATHPQLGA

-141 HGRGA
+141 HNRGA

-162 HIQPNHSASPV
+162 HIQPNHSISPV
-173 QNRMP
+173 QIRMP
-178 GKNSNAP
+178 GKNSQTP

-198 CPPTTQSGNFS
+198 FPPTTQSGSFS
-209 ASPAPVQATTK
+209 VSPAPVQASTK
-220 PTKNS
+220 STKYSNLSNS
-225 DPTTRRSSPQ
+225 HRSSPH
-235 NNPGDLVA
+235 NNPAGLVE
-243 KPTQKSKEKKPRKK
+243 KPIQKSKEKKPRKK
-257 PADNS
+257 PADTS

-305 DKQSEFSDSEKQ
+305 DKQSELSDSEKR
-317 TKKNTKV
+317 TKKKTKV
-324 VIPNFGTAKTDTSIS
+324 SIPSTGNAK
-339 GERRDKKVTQAQ
+339 KKA
-351 KIPSNPPTLVPLPCS
+351 PSNPPTLVPLPCS
-366 VSPPAVSQNSPLAL
+366 VSPPALSQSSPLAL
-380 HSSRSWPEGTMQHF
+380 HSSRPWTDSPQQHF

-414 SQRESSP
+414 PRRETSP

-427 LTTSPKP
+427 LTTSPKTHS
-434 LASTASPKPPKLLP
+434 STASPKPPRLLP
-448 STSPQHLPLSLCSS
+448 SSSPQHVPLSLCSS
-462 PKPLSVPSPPRST
+462 PKPLSVPSPPHST
-475 LPLSTS
+475 LTLSTS
-481 PKPFGLTSP
+481 PKSFGLTSS
-490 VTSSRKSSLKPPQ
+490 VRSSKKSSLKPHQ
-503 HRVPSAAKS
+503 HAPAGAAKS
-512 NKRKLLEASLA
+512 NKRKQLEASLA

-539 TFPADQKKQQ
+539 TFPAELKKQQ
-549 PGPKKSPKRTSLS
+549 QGPNKSPKRTSLS
-562 SSPFPPA
+562 SSPLPPA
-569 PRPPPQNNQSNLFL
+569 PLPPPQNNHSNLFL
-583 TSALLGLPEPHQ
+583 SSALLGLPEPHH

-610 LITKP
+610 LISKP
-615 RKDSAP
+615 RKDTASK
-621 QGKSPQCDSDGGSL
+621 GKSPQCDSDAGSM
-635 PVNLSTGASR
+635 PVNLSTGSSR
-645 TQATTQAG
+645 TQGTTQAG
-653 PLSLHPT
+653 PPSQPPT
-660 TSPSATGH
+660 TSPHATGH
-668 GSRKNKIPKGK
+668 GSRKNKSPKGK
-679 GQTPGLGQGQGQGQ
+679 GQTPGLGQGPA
-693 GQADPLSAWKGFS
+693 QADPLAAWKGFS

-720 GEPGIRIPGVS
+720 GEAGIGIPGVS

-741 IPGTCNPTAGLPAN
+741 IPGTFNPTAGLPAN
-755 KESDDSGDD
+755 KESDDSD

-775 EDEDDSDDSLSESDS
+775 EDEEDSDDSLSESDS
-790 NSDSDISGKKVK
+790 NSDSDVSGKKVK
-802 ELKMLPS
+802 ELKLLPS

-822 KGPELLNTSTSHP
+822 KGPELLNTSTNHT
-835 ATSCSPLNLQVIKSP
+835 ATSCSPLNLQVIKTP
-850 ATVTSSSAL
+850 TIVTSSSAL

-888 DLMVPLELGWR
+888 ELMIPLELGWR
-899 RETRIKSVAGRPQGE
+899 RETRITTVAGRPQAE
-914 VAYYAPCG
+914 VAYYAPCS

-932 KYLSR
+932 K
-937 NGISGITRD
+937 
-946 NFSFSAKIR
+946 
-955 VGDFYE
+955 
-961 AREGPQGLQWSLL
+961 GLPWSLL
-974 KEEEVIPRILAMEG
+974 KEEEVIPHILAMEG
-988 RRGRPPNSE
+988 RRGRPSSSD
-997 RQLLGEG
+997 RQSAGEG
-1004 TKGTRRRKGRPP
+1004 TKGSRRRKGRPP
-1016 NVGDPVAPEGPSPS
+1016 NVGDPLVPEGPSPS

-1042 IARQAAQMKLM
+1042 IARQAAQMKMM

-1064 AKEARKQQAIMA
+1064 AKEARKQQAIIA

-1081 KQKEQIKIIKQQEK
+1081 KQKEQIKILKQQEK

-1106 ELRAQQILEAKRKKK
+1106 ELRAQQLLEVKRRKK
-1121 EEAANAKILEAEKRI
+1121 EEVTNAKILEAEKRI

-1143 QQAEILKHQELERHR
+1143 QQAEILKHQ
-1158 LDMVWE
+1158 E

-1224 DMCLSDHKLLPEF
+1224 DMCLSDHKPLPEF

-1269 DLNVDVPTLG
+1269 DLNMDVPTLG

-1294 VQDLLVKMLSL
+1294 VQDLLVKLLSL

-1312 PPGQKTKTMLGD
+1312 PPGQRTKTMLGD

-1346 HCANTELAPLA
+1346 HCANTDLALLA
-1357 FSLKT
+1357 LSLKT
-1362 KAFQAHTPAQK
+1362 KAFQAHTPVQK
-1373 ASILGFLANELACS
+1373 SSILGFLANELACS
-1387 KAVISEID
+1387 RAVISEID
-1395 KSLDQMANMR
+1395 KSLDQMSNMR
-1405 KDKIIMEGK
+1405 KDKLIMEGK
-1414 LKKLRTIYAK
+1414 LKKLRIIHAK
-1424 RTGKREASMCL
+1424 RTGKREASMGV
-1435 EENQSIGT
+1435 EENQSVGT

-1450 KRKLGGDSDED
+1450 KRRDSDED
-1461 EEEDDD
+1461 EDDDED
-1467 SDDQAE
+1467 SDDPAE

-1482 MKKVKK
+1482 VKKVKK
-1488 VETYDEDDVDQAT
+1488 VEVYDEDDVDQAT

-1577 TAEEIKVKEEPQEI
+1577 AAEEVKVKEEPQEI
-1591 ELQKEN
+1591 ELEKEKHADV
-1597 PINSDG
+1597 DG
-1603 QSIRTQGLEQQ
+1603 PSIRTEGLEQQ
-1614 HEEEKEQGRKNNSPN
+1614 EEEEMEYEEKNNSPS
-1629 LFYQQPDCASKLCT
+1629 LFYPEQGCVSKICT
-1643 LRDVNKD
+1643 IRDVNND
-1650 INKETVRAEG
+1650 VGRETVKAE
-1660 NESPHVRQNGSP
+1660 NKQSPHVRQNGSP
-1672 VGTSSSLTTNTSEL
+1672 LGTHSATASVTVTSPTHNTSEP
-1686 AEVATSSIVTINNTT
+1686 AVASTPSLVTTNDAT
-1701 NIPPPALSSVSVP
+1701 NIPPTASTSLPVP
-1714 CLPAPRD
+1714 CLPGPSESQGD
-1721 SPGNTPPTSSPA
+1721 TPLSSSPT
-1733 PSPLFSFQA
+1733 PSPYIPFQA

-1774 PPGAPRMSPQASSTP
+1774 PPAVSRVSPQASSTP
-1789 GRPKSPPPSPAL
+1789 AGPRSPPPSPAL

-1820 LNYPLSALQV
+1820 LNYPISALQV
-1830 KSGGS
+1830 KPCGS
-1835 LLGVSFGSWPSGMI
+1835 LLGVSFGSWPSGII
-1849 SPSLPLCSSPSPML
+1849 SPSLPLCSSPSPMP
-1863 GHVLEGNTAASVS
+1863 GHSLEGNTASVS
-1876 SKSESPLPRIEKTSS
+1876 SKSESPLPGIEKTSS
-1891 MPTSALEMPK
+1891 MPSPALEMPK
-1901 SLDLTT
+1901 SLDH
-1907 PRPIPEEMLAGWWRV
+1907 PMPQPIPEEMLTGWWRV
-1922 SDIEELRALVDALH
+1922 SDIEQLRNLVNALH
-1936 CRGMR
+1936 SRGFR
-1941 EKGLQ
+1941 EKGLE

-1957 QVCTKHKDV
+1957 QVCTKHRDV
-1966 AMIELHELEESQV
+1966 AMIELRDLEESQV

-2012 AASLQVK
+2012 SASLQAK
-2019 GWTYPDPQSE
+2019 GWMYPDPQSE
-2029 REDLVYYEHKPPTTK
+2029 REDLVYYEHKPLTK
-2044 STAGSANGADKDTKE
+2044 STSASTGDKE

-2066 KGGVMRHPDNPLD
+2066 KGGVTRHLDNPLD

-2180 KKGDNEDL
+2180 RKGDNEDL

-2227 PSPKSKKPPSKP
+2227 PSPKNKKPPSKP
-2239 LASSGGSS
+2239 VASSGGGG
-2247 KKGGEVKKNGKQAG
+2247 KKGGEAKKNGKQTG
-2261 NGDMSEDD
+2261 NGEVSEEDP
-2269 SASASSTPKKTA
+2269 ASASSTPKKAAA
-2281 KDTSRKRKPEETSLA
+2281 KDTNRKRKLEECSPA
-2296 LPASNQES
+2296 LPGANQET

-2346 KSVPGYKKVIKK
+2346 KSVPGYRKVIKK

-2386 VFDNCEKFNEDNSDI
+2386 VFDNCEKYNEDNSDI

>member
-1 MIRFTYQLT
+1 MNSYHTSYTPTFNHSSHTTFSFPDHRGCWSQSQLT
-10 PHMESG
+10 LECPTWFGCISG
-16 ERLASPAPTLSAA
+16 R
-29 RTSSPAASSSSS
+29 
-41 SSSSSSPAPHSKSS
+41 
-55 LAPSPSALGS
+55 
-65 TLTTSGLFGAAGE
+65 LFGAAGE

-98 GAIYTAGAG
+98 GALYTAGAG

-117 GMSAALAAHPQLGA
+117 GMSAALATHPQLGA

-173 QNRMP
+173 QIRMP
-178 GKNSNAP
+178 GKNSHTPA
-185 PKGVNGAVNGSGV
+185 KGI
-198 CPPTTQSGNFS
+198 TTS
-209 ASPAPVQATTK
+209 VK
-220 PTKNS
+220 PIH
-225 DPTTRRSSPQ
+225 RSSQ
-235 NNPGDLVA
+235 LHYGHGKLVFVLELITHFMHHA
-243 KPTQKSKEKKPRKK
+243 IKLIL
-257 PADNS
+257 PADTS

-292 EDDDDDDEDDEEE
+292 EDDDDEEEDDEED
-305 DKQSEFSDSEKQ
+305 DKQSTE
-317 TKKNTKV
+317 
-324 VIPNFGTAKTDTSIS
+324 TAKTDRPLSA
-339 GERRDKKVTQAQ
+339 EPQDKKDTQTQ
-351 KIPSNPPTLVPLPCS
+351 KVPSNPPTLMLLPRS
-366 VSPPAVSQNSPLAL
+366 VSPPALSQTSPLAL
-380 HSSRSWPEGTMQHF
+380 HSSKSRTERPQQHF

-401 LAANSKPLALLTQ
+401 LAANSKALALLTQ
-414 SQRESSP
+414 PRRESSP
-421 SSSPIA
+421 SSSPMA
-427 LTTSPKP
+427 LTTSPKA
-434 LASTASPKPPKLLP
+434 LSST
-448 STSPQHLPLSLCSS
+448 
-462 PKPLSVPSPPRST
+462 
-475 LPLSTS
+475 
-481 PKPFGLTSP
+481 
-490 VTSSRKSSLKPPQ
+490 
-503 HRVPSAAKS
+503 
-512 NKRKLLEASLA
+512 
-523 QINEFRLK
+523 
-531 QTLMSQGQ
+531 TLMSQGQ
-539 TFPADQKKQQ
+539 TFPAELKKQQ
-549 PGPKKSPKRTSLS
+549 QGPNKSPKRTSLS
-562 SSPFPPA
+562 SSPLPPA
-569 PRPPPQNNQSNLFL
+569 PPPPPQNNHSNLFL
-583 TSALLGLPEPHQ
+583 SSALLGLPEPHH

-610 LITKP
+610 LISKH
-615 RKDSAP
+615 RKDSAS
-621 QGKSPQCDSDGGSL
+621 QGKSPQCDSDTGSM

-653 PLSLHPT
+653 PPSQPPT
-660 TSPSATGH
+660 TSPQATGH
-668 GSRKNKIPKGK
+668 GSRKNKSPK
-679 GQTPGLGQGQGQGQ
+679 
-693 GQADPLSAWKGFS
+693 
-706 QNHLVQ
+706 
-712 SLVDLFRG
+712 
-720 GEPGIRIPGVS
+720 
-731 IPGVGIPGVG
+731 VGIPGVG

-764 DDDEDDDLEEE
+764 DDDEDDDFEEE
-775 EDEDDSDDSLSESDS
+775 EDEEDSDDTLS
-790 NSDSDISGKKVK
+790 G
-802 ELKMLPS
+802 LY
-809 GSSKKEMTPRRLT
+809 
-822 KGPELLNTSTSHP
+822 LL
-835 ATSCSPLNLQVIKSP
+835 
-850 ATVTSSSAL
+850 
-859 AYHSSP
+859 
-865 GSSSYSLASPLGLGK
+865 
-880 RKRVMDEK
+880 
-888 DLMVPLELGWR
+888 WR
-899 RETRIKSVAGRPQGE
+899 RETRIKSVTGRPQGE

-932 KYLSR
+932 K
-937 NGISGITRD
+937 
-946 NFSFSAKIR
+946 
-955 VGDFYE
+955 
-961 AREGPQGLQWSLL
+961 GLQWSLL

-997 RQLLGEG
+997 RQLAGEG
-1004 TKGTRRRKGRPP
+1004 AKGTRRRKGRPP
-1016 NVGDPVAPEGPSPS
+1016 NVGDPLVPEGPSPS

-1081 KQKEQIKIIKQQEK
+1081 KQKEQIKILKQQEK

-1106 ELRAQQILEAKRKKK
+1106 ELRAQQILE
-1121 EEAANAKILEAEKRI
+1121 
-1136 KEKELRR
+1136 
-1143 QQAEILKHQELERHR
+1143 
-1158 LDMVWE
+1158 E

-1224 DMCLSDHKLLPEF
+1224 DMCLSDHKPLPEF

-1288 GDSMGQ
+1288 GDSMGH
-1294 VQDLLVKMLSL
+1294 VQDLLVKLLSL

-1324 HLTNVGINRDN
+1324 QLTNVGINRDN

-1424 RTGKREASMCL
+1424 RTGKREASMGV
-1435 EENQSIGT
+1435 EENQSVGT
-1443 PSSAAKR
+1443 HSSAAKR
-1450 KRKLGGDSDED
+1450 KRKLGGDSED
-1461 EEEDDD
+1461 DEDDD
-1467 SDDQAE
+1467 DESDDQAE

-1488 VETYDEDDVDQAT
+1488 VEPYDEDDVDQAT

-1556 EAMESGEAPEE
+1556 EAMESGEGIYRLVYTMFDECQIE
-1567 LEEERQRRRR
+1567 LE
-1577 TAEEIKVKEEPQEI
+1577 KEKPTN
-1591 ELQKEN
+1591 L
-1597 PINSDG
+1597 DG
-1603 QSIRTQGLEQQ
+1603 QTIRTHGLEQQ
-1614 HEEEKEQGRKNNSPN
+1614 KEEGKEHEEKRNSPTF
-1629 LFYQQPDCASKLCT
+1629 FYQQPGCVSKLSVAT
-1643 LRDVNKD
+1643 
-1650 INKETVRAEG
+1650 AP
-1660 NESPHVRQNGSP
+1660 SMA
-1672 VGTSSSLTTNTSEL
+1672 TTND
-1686 AEVATSSIVTINNTT
+1686 TT
-1701 NIPPPALSSVSVP
+1701 NIPPPASTSLSVP
-1714 CLPAPRD
+1714 CLPATHE

-1733 PSPLFSFQA
+1733 PSPHLSFQA

-1765 CDLSSLTTT
+1765 CDLASLTTT
-1774 PPGAPRMSPQASSTP
+1774 PPGAPRVSPQVSSTP
-1789 GRPKSPPPSPAL
+1789 ARPRSPPPSPAL
-1801 PLTPSAASAST
+1801 PLTPSAASASA
-1812 SPHHPAGL
+1812 SPHHPAGI
-1820 LNYPLSALQV
+1820 LNYPISALQV
-1830 KSGGS
+1830 KPGGS
-1835 LLGVSFGSWPSGMI
+1835 LLGVSFGNWPSGMI
-1849 SPSLPLCSSPSPML
+1849 SPSLPLSSSPSPMP
-1863 GHVLEGNTAASVS
+1863 GHSLEGNTTASVS

-1891 MPTSALEMPK
+1891 IPSTALEIPK
-1901 SLDLTT
+1901 SLDHPT
-1907 PRPIPEEMLAGWWRV
+1907 PRPIPEEMLTGWWRV
-1922 SDIEELRALVDALH
+1922 SDIEELRALVNTLNS
-1936 CRGMR
+1936 RGIR

-1946 RQMQKYMEIIP
+1946 RQMQKYLEIIP

-1966 AMIELHELEESQV
+1966 AMIELRELEESQV

-2029 REDLVYYEHKPPTTK
+2029 REDLVYYEHKPPTK
-2044 STAGSANGADKDTKE
+2044 PTAASAHAGDKDSKE

-2086 DLERNIERRY
+2086 DLERNIER
-2096 LRSPLGTTIQIRLD
+2096 S
-2110 NVGTVTVPAPAPSTS
+2110 
-2125 ADREGGEEEV
+2125 GEEEV

-2222 SKASG
+2222 SKVSG
-2227 PSPKSKKPPSKP
+2227 PH
-2239 LASSGGSS
+2239 GG
-2247 KKGGEVKKNGKQAG
+2247 KKGGEVKKNGKQTG
-2261 NGDMSEDD
+2261 NGDVSEDD
-2269 SASASSTPKKTA
+2269 SASASSTPKKGA
-2281 KDTSRKRKPEETSLA
+2281 KDTSRKRKTEETSPA
-2296 LPASNQES
+2296 LPAANQES

>member
-1 MIRFTYQLT
+1 
-10 PHMESG
+10 MEFNFYSG
-16 ERLASPAPTLSAA
+16 EIALSV
-29 RTSSPAASSSSS
+29 PYL
-41 SSSSSSPAPHSKSS
+41 KVEQ
-55 LAPSPSALGS
+55 LLE
-65 TLTTSGLFGAAGE
+65 TTQCRLFGAAGE

-98 GAIYTAGAG
+98 GALYTAGAG

-173 QNRMP
+173 QIR
-178 GKNSNAP
+178 SL
-185 PKGVNGAVNGSGV
+185 VFFSS
-198 CPPTTQSGNFS
+198 TQ
-209 ASPAPVQATTK
+209 
-220 PTKNS
+220 
-225 DPTTRRSSPQ
+225 
-235 NNPGDLVA
+235 
-243 KPTQKSKEKKPRKK
+243 KPRKK
-257 PADNS
+257 PADTS

-284 LEDLAEDD
+284 LEDLAEDE
-292 EDDDDDDEDDEEE
+292 EDDDDDDEDDEE
-305 DKQSEFSDSEKQ
+305 DKHSELSDYEKR
-317 TKKNTKV
+317 TKNTKV
-324 VIPNFGTAKTDTSIS
+324 
-339 GERRDKKVTQAQ
+339 KKNIRQSREHKETQAQ
-351 KIPSNPPTLVPLPCS
+351 KVSSNPPTLVPLPCS
-366 VSPPAVSQNSPLAL
+366 VSPPALSQTSPMAL
-380 HSSRSWPEGTMQHF
+380 HSSRSRTEGPQQHF

-414 SQRESSP
+414 PRRESSP

-427 LTTSPKP
+427 LTTSPK
-434 LASTASPKPPKLLP
+434 A
-448 STSPQHLPLSLCSS
+448 LS
-462 PKPLSVPSPPRST
+462 
-475 LPLSTS
+475 
-481 PKPFGLTSP
+481 
-490 VTSSRKSSLKPPQ
+490 
-503 HRVPSAAKS
+503 S
-512 NKRKLLEASLA
+512 NS
-523 QINEFRLK
+523 
-531 QTLMSQGQ
+531 LMSQGQ
-539 TFPADQKKQQ
+539 SFPADQKKQQ
-549 PGPKKSPKRTSLS
+549 QGPNKSPKRTSLS
-562 SSPFPPA
+562 SSPLPPA
-569 PRPPPQNNQSNLFL
+569 PPPPPQNNHSNLFL
-583 TSALLGLPEPHQ
+583 SSALLGLPEPHH

-615 RKDSAP
+615 RKDSAS
-621 QGKSPQCDSDGGSL
+621 QGRSPQCDSDAGSM
-635 PVNLSTGASR
+635 PVNLCTGASR
-645 TQATTQAG
+645 TQATAQAG
-653 PLSLHPT
+653 PLSQPPT
-660 TSPSATGH
+660 TSPHATGH
-668 GSRKNKIPKGK
+668 GSRKNKTPKVK
-679 GQTPGLGQGQGQGQ
+679 GQTPVLGHGQE
-693 GQADPLSAWKGFS
+693 QADPLSAWKGFS

-720 GEPGIRIPGVS
+720 GESGIGIPGVS

-775 EDEDDSDDSLSESDS
+775 EDEEDSDDTLS
-790 NSDSDISGKKVK
+790 G
-802 ELKMLPS
+802 
-809 GSSKKEMTPRRLT
+809 
-822 KGPELLNTSTSHP
+822 LLM
-835 ATSCSPLNLQVIKSP
+835 V
-850 ATVTSSSAL
+850 AL
-859 AYHSSP
+859 CLSV
-865 GSSSYSLASPLGLGK
+865 GLGK

-888 DLMVPLELGWR
+888 ELMIPLELGWR
-899 RETRIKSVAGRPQGE
+899 RETRIKTVAGRPQGE

-932 KYLSR
+932 K
-937 NGISGITRD
+937 
-946 NFSFSAKIR
+946 
-955 VGDFYE
+955 
-961 AREGPQGLQWSLL
+961 GLQWSLL
-974 KEEEVIPRILAMEG
+974 KEDEVIPRILAMEG

-997 RQLLGEG
+997 RQLAGEG
-1004 TKGTRRRKGRPP
+1004 AKGSRRRKGRPP
-1016 NVGDPVAPEGPSPS
+1016 NVGDPLAPEGPSPS

-1064 AKEARKQQAIMA
+1064 AKEARKQQGELNFLCIL
-1076 AEERR
+1076 
-1081 KQKEQIKIIKQQEK
+1081 QEK

-1106 ELRAQQILEAKRKKK
+1106 ELRAQQILE
-1121 EEAANAKILEAEKRI
+1121 
-1136 KEKELRR
+1136 
-1143 QQAEILKHQELERHR
+1143 
-1158 LDMVWE
+1158 E

-1224 DMCLSDHKLLPEF
+1224 DMCLSDHKPLPEF

-1288 GDSMGQ
+1288 GDNMGH

-1357 FSLKT
+1357 LSLKT

-1395 KSLDQMANMR
+1395 KNLDQMANMR

-1424 RTGKREASMCL
+1424 RTGKREASVGV
-1435 EENQSIGT
+1435 EENQSVGT
-1443 PSSAAKR
+1443 PSSASKR
-1450 KRKLGGDSDED
+1450 KRKLGGDSDDDED
-1461 EEEDDD
+1461 DDDD

-1473 EEEDEEEEE
+1473 EEEDDEEED

-1556 EAMESGEAPEE
+1556 EAMESGEGSYNTVY
-1567 LEEERQRRRR
+1567 
-1577 TAEEIKVKEEPQEI
+1577 TAFKEI
-1591 ELQKEN
+1591 ELRKEKPTN
-1597 PINSDG
+1597 LDG

-1614 HEEEKEQGRKNNSPN
+1614 KEEEHERKKSSPT
-1629 LFYQQPDCASKLCT
+1629 LFYQQPECVSKRCT
-1643 LRDVNKD
+1643 IREVNKD
-1650 INKETVRAEG
+1650 TGKQTVKEEEK
-1660 NESPHVRQNGSP
+1660 ESPHVRQNGSP
-1672 VGTSSSLTTNTSEL
+1672 MGTANATT
-1686 AEVATSSIVTINNTT
+1686 
-1701 NIPPPALSSVSVP
+1701 
-1714 CLPAPRD
+1714 PRE

-1733 PSPLFSFQA
+1733 PSPQLPFQA

-1774 PPGAPRMSPQASSTP
+1774 LPGAPRMSPQASSTP
-1789 GRPKSPPPSPAL
+1789 ARPRSPPPSPAL
-1801 PLTPSAASAST
+1801 PLTPSAASASV

-1835 LLGVSFGSWPSGMI
+1835 LLGVSFGSWPSGVI
-1849 SPSLPLCSSPSPML
+1849 SPSMPLCSSPSPML
-1863 GHVLEGNTAASVS
+1863 GHSLEGNTAASVS
-1876 SKSESPLPRIEKTSS
+1876 SKSESPLPRVEKTPS
-1891 MPTSALEMPK
+1891 MPSPALEMPK
-1901 SLDLTT
+1901 SLDHPT
-1907 PRPIPEEMLAGWWRV
+1907 PRPIPEEMLTGWWRV
-1922 SDIEELRALVDALH
+1922 SDIEELRALVNALH
-1936 CRGMR
+1936 IRGIR

-1966 AMIELHELEESQV
+1966 AMIELRELEESQV

-1999 VLQQVE
+1999 MLQQVE

-2019 GWTYPDPQSE
+2019 GWTYLDPQSE

-2044 STAGSANGADKDTKE
+2044 STAVSANTGDKDSKE
-2059 HPEERGE
+2059 HPDERGE
-2066 KGGVMRHPDNPLD
+2066 KGGVMRHLDNPLD

-2086 DLERNIERRY
+2086 DLERNIER
-2096 LRSPLGTTIQIRLD
+2096 S
-2110 NVGTVTVPAPAPSTS
+2110 
-2125 ADREGGEEEV
+2125 GEEEV

-2222 SKASG
+2222 SKVS
-2227 PSPKSKKPPSKP
+2227 PPSKP
-2239 LASSGGSS
+2239 IASSGGGS
-2247 KKGGEVKKNGKQAG
+2247 KKGEAKKNGKQAG
-2261 NGDMSEDD
+2261 NGEVSEDD
-2269 SASASSTPKKTA
+2269 SASASSTPKKGA
-2281 KDTSRKRKPEETSLA
+2281 KDTSRKRKTEESPLA
-2296 LPASNQES
+2296 LTTANQES